1 MTSHSY
7 YKDRLGFDPNE
18 QQPGSNNSMKRSS
31 SRQTTHHHQS
41 YHHATTSSSQ
51 SPARISVSPGGN
63 NGTLEYQQVQ
73 REQRDRELYSN
84 NGSLHHHQQH
94 HNQQQQHHHQHH
106 HHRHSA
112 TGSASSPLYEN
123 SSSPAAPKKAKHS
136 STQAQPQGGY
146 EDALTQFKGS
156 MSIWDHF
163 IEDWDI
169 MHERDAI
176 QKKTFT
182 KWVNKHLKKHWKYA
196 KTYTMLHVCVTTNG
210 IPCCS
215 QSANRRVVDLFED
228 LRDGHN
234 LLSLL
239 EVLSG
244 EHLPREKG
252 KMRFHMLQNA
262 QMALDFLRYKKIKLV
277 NIRAE
282 DIVDG
287 NPKLTLGLIWTII
300 LHFQISDIVVGKED
314 NVSAREALLR
324 WARRSTAR
332 YPGVRVNDF
341 TSSWR
346 DGLAFSALV
355 HRNRPD
361 LLDWRKAR
369 NDRPRERLETAFHI
383 VEKEYGVTRLLD
395 PEDVD
400 TNEPDEKSLITYIS
414 SLYDVF
420 PEPPSIH
427 PLFDMESQRRVH
439 EYRDLAQQFIYWCRE
454 KTAYLQ
460 ERSFPPTLIEMKRLL
475 SDLQRFRSDEV
486 SARKREKSK
495 LIQIYKE
502 LERYF
507 ETVGEVDVEAEL
519 RPDAIEK
526 AWYRMNTAL
535 QDREVI
541 LQQEIERLERLQ
553 RLADK
558 VQREIKHVDQKLT
571 DLETRIGE
579 EGRRI
584 ERLHPVDAKSIVEAL
599 ETEIRHLEEPI
610 QDMNQDCHVLNE
622 GRYPHVS
629 ELHKKVNKLHQRWA
643 QLRTNFH
650 TNLVQKLSG
659 LKYPV
664 HETTVTRQTRMVVE
678 SRQIDTNPHFRDLQE
693 HIEWCQ
699 NKLKQLLAADYGS
712 DLPSV
717 KEELD
722 RQQHEHKIIDQFHT
736 KILNDER
743 QQTKFSGDELAL
755 YQQRLNQLQKVYAEL
770 LSTSTKRLSDLD
782 SLQHF
787 LGQASAEL
795 QWLNEKEQV
804 EITRDW
810 ADKQLDLPSVHR
822 YYERAFGNGD
832 ENLMSELEKREM
844 HFATILDRG
853 EALLNQ
859 QHPASKCIEAHLTAL
874 QQQWAWLLQL
884 TLCLEVHLKHATEYH
899 QFFGEIKDAEQWLA
913 KRDEI
918 LNSKF
923 SQSDFGLDQGETL
936 LRGMQD
942 LREELNAFGETVAT
956 LQRRAQTVVPL
967 NKRRQPVNRQGP
979 VQAICAYKQQG
990 QLQIEKG
997 ETVTLLDNSGRVKWR
1012 VRTAK
1017 GQEGPIPGACLLLPP
1032 PDQEAIDA
1040 AERLKRLFDRSVA
1053 LWQKKHLRLRQ
1064 NMIFATIRV
1073 VKGWDFDQFLA
1084 MGPEQ
1089 RTAIRRALNDDAD
1102 KLLSEGDPNDPQL
1115 RRLRREMDE
1124 VNRLFDEFEKRA
1136 RAEEESKQA
1145 SRIFT
1150 EECLAIKSKLEDM
1163 ARELDQIILAPLPRD
1178 LDSLEHVLEIHSDYE
1193 RRLHLLEPELKH
1205 LQETFRTIAL
1215 KTPVLKKS
1223 LDNLMELWK
1232 ELNTQ
1237 SGLHKDRLKLLEAS
1251 LAGLEDNE
1259 HVISELENELARH
1272 QDLPST
1278 AEGLQQVFKQ
1288 LNHMQD
1294 IITQQQPQMDKM
1306 NDAADQLGRMGVPTK
1321 VLGDLKRLH
1330 SNVERLNTRWSAVC
1344 NQLGE
1349 RMRSCETA
1357 IGLMKNLQSSVQVE
1371 ESWVDGTTERL
1382 SAMPTATSAYELDKL
1397 LGAAIER
1404 KPKIENVNVAGG
1416 RLIREAKIYDSKC
1429 LRFVDW
1435 LVEARPSFSPP
1446 RRDLRPADSDPG
1458 ATQYY
1463 SQRLDNLNTKYDRL
1477 LEQLS
1482 QRLKTAIEVNG
1493 SDGLQYAESLQKPLK
1508 TFRVDFSAGS
1518 VPTGDGY
1525 AARQEDLYTT
1535 TYSTTQISSTKTTKS
1550 STKSV
1555 YSSDGLDAASQ
1566 EVSTASLPQSQI
1578 QFNEIRTLKRSQQLG
1593 GHSVLDIAGIRDPRT
1608 GRVLTIGE
1616 AIQLRILDVRTG
1628 EMLVGDRRITLEQA
1642 ADQGLIDLQLAKQ
1655 LLEPGAG
1662 RDASG
1667 RELSLLEV
1675 IQREIS
1681 EAESG
1686 YETAEKRIKQAV
1698 FEKFNMCEENVN
1710 DLLKW
1715 VTTVEQKIS
1724 SVGGPREKIDE
1735 LRNQINALK
1744 QIKDEIESQQRPV
1757 ATCLE
1762 QIRQIV
1768 LTGGDVLSAPE
1779 VTTLENSG
1787 RELRSRVDRVND
1799 RTVRLLRRLEAGRD
1813 ELTKLRS
1820 ELDVFSDWLQ
1830 VARRTLEDKERSL
1843 SDLTRLPSQADSV
1856 REFVSDVIG
1865 HQADLRFITMAAQK
1879 FVDESKEFLAILND
1893 FRTSLPERL
1902 PHVEPLSS
1910 AESPI
1915 RQEVSLVSAQYKDLL
1930 NRVNALQDRV
1940 SGLGGR
1946 QREYQDALDK
1956 ANEWMRS
1963 VHPRVSRII
1972 SEPIA
1977 GDPKGVQDQMNEAK
1991 ALHNELLSSG
2001 RLVDNAQQALDN
2013 LLRSLGGQLSPMEVN
2028 QLELP
2033 IADLKNNYQQLLDN
2047 LGEHCKTLD
2056 KTLVQSQGVQDALDS
2071 LVGWVNQAEDKFKM
2085 NLRPASLIKERL
2097 QEQIREHKVLLADLQ
2112 SHQASIDSVQVSAKH
2127 LLASASNARIAK
2139 KVESNLNDVTVKFEK
2154 LYEKANKR
2162 GEFLDDVY
2170 NRLSRYLDEISTV
2183 EQRMAS
2189 LQEALDSRETSLL
2202 STEELARRMNELSR
2216 DKDQLTPQ
2224 FEDCVRSGKDLISLR
2239 DVTDTGVLR
2248 DRIKA
2253 LESQWRNI
2261 NISIDERAKLSKQ
2274 KAEQQLA
2281 YEGLKDQ
2288 VLSWLAST
2296 EARVNGLPP
2305 VAIDLD
2311 RIKQQHDELKPI
2323 CKDYRDYAPTID
2335 KINDIGAQY
2344 DALIRPESPAR
2355 KRSTYS
2361 PIKRASPLRR
2371 MSGDARSPSPTKG
2384 GILSPLST
2392 GSSGFGSRR
2401 SSQDGFQLSELSPV
2415 QQQLSEINNRYG
2427 LIGVRLND
2435 RQHELDNLSEE
2446 LRKQYENLKGLAQ
2459 FLERIQR
2466 QLPKESVSNKDEAER
2481 CIKQARKILE
2491 DMYEKQSLLDTTKA
2505 QVKDILRRKSDVPG
2519 AEQLRQENDS
2529 IQEKWK
2535 NLNDICKNRIAFS
2548 EKLRDFLDTH
2558 GNLKSWLDSKERMLT
2573 VLGPISSDPRMVQSQ
2588 VQQVQVLREEFRTQ
2602 QPQLKHFQELGHD
2615 VVDHLAGTPDAQAV
2629 EIKLKDILGKWDDL
2643 VGKLDDRAN
2652 SLGGAADSSKEFDA
2666 AVNRLREA
2674 LQNISDNLDTLPT
2687 DGDHQENLRKIEN
2700 LERQLE
2706 GQRPLLA
2713 DVEQSAATLCNIL
2726 GDPASRADVN
2736 SRVAAL
2742 EKQYLALQKKLDT
2755 KKAETEAS
2763 LRDGRHFAE
2772 NCSKT
2777 LGWLGGELSNL
2788 TDRLLVSA
2796 HKPTLQ
2802 HQIDTHEPIYREVMA
2817 REHEVIMLINKG
2829 KDLTDRQQDRGVK
2842 RDLDRIQQQWEK
2854 LRREAVD
2861 RHTRLQTC
2869 MEHCKKYSQTS
2880 ETFLAWLRT
2889 AEDKLADLT
2898 PGLLSKAKLETR
2910 LRDLQTFRSEV
2921 WKHSGEF
2928 ENTKGLG
2935 ETFLT
2940 SCDIDKEPIKAELQ
2954 DIRDRWE
2961 RLNND
2966 LIARAHEIE
2975 NCSRRLGDFNDELR
2989 NLDHSLGRCEDR
3001 LAAHDALGGAAKDP
3015 KLLERVKAIREEL
3028 TNLSK
3033 PLQSLKALAKDISAE
3048 ARAAGGDADHLT
3060 SEVDGLAD
3068 RMSEL
3073 QGRLDDRCG
3082 ELQSA
3087 ATAVSQFNEQMK
3099 SLGID
3104 LNDLE
3109 TEIEKLSPPGREIK
3123 IVQVQIDD
3131 VGKIQ
3136 NKLDRLV
3143 GRLED
3148 AERAADVLVDAGF
3161 AADTT
3166 QTREQISTLRKTLGR
3181 LDNRVRDHEDNLHST
3196 LKALREFYDNQSQT
3210 LDDIQDVSDEFKRMK
3225 PVGSELDQIRRQQE
3239 DFRNFRERKVEPL
3252 AINVDKVNVAGRDLV
3267 RSAGSGVSTT
3277 AIEKDLEKLNDRW
3290 NDLKERMNERD
3301 RRLDVA
3307 LLQSGK
3313 FQEAL
3318 AGLSKWL
3325 SDTEEM
3331 VANQKPPSSDY
3342 KVVKAQLQEQKFLK
3356 KMLLDRQNSMGSLA
3370 NLGKEVA
3377 NHCEPG
3383 ERASIEKQLNDLM
3396 KRFDALTDGAEQRE
3410 LDLEEAME
3418 VAKRFHD
3425 KISPLE
3431 LWLDNTERSVKAM
3444 ELIPTDEEKIQ
3455 QRIREHDRLHDEILG
3470 KKPDFSDLAD
3480 VAAQLMHLVSD
3491 EEAVNL
3497 GEKVR
3502 GVTERYTGLVDAS
3515 DNIGALLAESR
3526 QGLRHLV
3533 LSYQDLVAWMES
3545 MEAELKRFKSVPVY
3559 AEKLL
3564 EQMDHLLELNENIA
3578 GHASNVESTVES
3590 GAELMKHISNDEAI
3604 QLKDKLD
3611 SLQRRYGDLTNRG
3624 GDLLKSAQNA
3634 LPLVQQFH
3642 EAHNRLVEWMQSAE
3656 AALAP
3661 SEPRQADVLRLEG
3674 ELADMRPILD
3684 SINQVG
3690 PQLCQLSPGEGAA
3703 TIESIV
3709 TRDNRRF
3716 DSIVEQIQRKAERL
3730 HLSNQRAKEVTGDID
3745 ELLEW
3750 FREMDT
3756 TLREADLPA
3765 MEPKLVRAQLQEHR
3779 SINDDIS
3786 SQKGRVRDVTAAS
3799 KKVLRE
3805 SPQSENTATLRE
3817 KLDDLKEIVD
3827 TVAQLC
3833 SERLGILEQ
3842 ALPLSEHFADSHQGL
3857 TAWLDDMEQQ
3867 ISRLSMPALRPDQ
3880 ITLQQD
3886 KNERLLQSIAEH
3898 KPLLDKLNKTGE
3910 ALGALVADDDGA
3922 KINEILDTDNA
3933 RYAALRLELRERQ
3946 QALESALQESSQFSD
3961 KLEGM
3966 LRALANTV
3974 DQVNQLD
3981 PLSALPQKIR
3991 EQIEDND
3998 ALMDD
4003 LDKRQDAFSA
4013 VQRAAND
4020 VIAKAG
4026 NKADPAV
4033 RDIKAKLEKLNNLW
4047 NDVQNATKKRGS
4059 SLDDILSVAEP
4070 FWKQLNSVMKTLKD
4084 LEETLSCQ
4092 EPPAAQPQDIK
4103 KQQVALQEIRHE
4115 IDQTKP
4121 EVEQVRR
4128 HGSNLMNMCGEP
4140 DKPEVKKHIEDL
4152 DNAWD
4157 NITALY
4163 AKREENLIDAM
4174 EKAMEFHETLQNL
4187 LKFLTKAEDKFA
4199 HLGAVGSDIDAVKR
4213 QIEQLKSF
4221 KDEVD
4226 PHMVEVEALN
4236 RGLKRQAVELTE
4248 RTSPEQAAS
4257 IREPLSVVN
4266 RRWEALLRGMVERQ
4280 KQLEHALLHLGQF
4293 QHALNELL
4301 VWINKTDSTLDQ
4313 LKPIPGDPQLLEVE
4327 LAKLKVLANDIQA
4340 HQNSV
4345 DTLND
4350 AGRQLIETEKGS
4362 VEASTTQEKLRKLNN
4377 EWKQLLQ
4384 KASDRQHEL
4393 EEALREAH
4401 GYIAEVQDIL
4411 GWLGDVDAVIGAS
4424 KPVGGL
4430 PETATE
4436 QLERF
4441 MEVYNELDENRPKV
4455 ETIQAQGQEY
4465 IKRQNQMKVSSSN
4478 LQHTLRTLKQR
4489 WDAVVSRASD
4499 KKIKLEIALKEAT
4512 EFHDTL
4518 QAFVEWLTQAEKL
4531 LSNAEPVS
4539 RVLETIQ
4546 AQMEEHKVLQKDV
4559 STHREAML
4567 LLDKKGTHLKYFS
4580 QKQDVILI
4588 KNLLVSVQHRW
4599 ERVVSKAAERTRA
4612 LDHGYKEARE
4622 FNDAWSGM
4630 MQYLQET
4637 EQVLDQ
4643 IIEEATASKEPQKI
4657 KKYIGKLKETH
4668 RQLGA
4673 KQSVY
4678 DGTMRTGKNLLERA
4692 PKGDRPVLDKMLIEL
4707 KEQWTRVWS
4716 KSIDRQRKLEEALLL
4731 SGQFSD
4737 ALGELLEWLKKAKS
4751 RLNENGPVHGDLET
4765 VQGLCEHHKHIE
4777 QDLQKRAAQMQG
4789 VLKTGRDLER
4799 SGNNPEVGRQLDE
4812 MQSIWEEVK
4821 SAVAKRGE
4829 RLQVALVD
4837 AEKLNARV
4845 QALFDWLDHAEH
4857 KLRYA
4862 KNAPDDE
4869 KVSREM
4875 MDIHMDFMKDLR
4887 VRERE
4892 KTETFEYA
4900 EDIINKAY
4908 PDAIPIIKNW
4918 LSIIQQRWEEVRQ
4931 WAINRE
4937 SKLEQH
4943 LQSLKDLDDT
4953 IEELLAWLSGLEGTL
4968 LNLKHEQLPDE
4979 IPPVEKLIEDHKEFM
4994 ENTARRQNEV
5004 DRACKPRQLPPG
5016 ARKPSRSGK
5025 TPVRGSSHDLREQ
5038 SPDGTLRRQSFKGSR
5053 DQGLNARKGSRITPT
5068 RDTPDRDRLP
5078 HYGPR
5083 FSPST
5088 SGPELEFRSP
5098 RAKLLWTKWRDVWM
5112 LSWERQRL
5120 LNDHLLYLKDV
5131 ERARNFSWDDWRKR
5145 FLKYM
5150 NHKKSRLTD
5159 LFRKMDK
5166 DNNGMIP
5173 RDVFIDGILNTKF
5186 DTSGLEMKAVAD
5198 LFDRNGE
5205 GLIDWQEFI
5214 AALRPD
5220 WQERKPANDSDKIH
5234 DEVKR
5239 LVMLCTCRQK
5249 FRVFQVGEGKYRFG
5263 DSQKLR
5269 LVRILRS
5276 TVMVRVGGGWVAL
5289 DEFLQKNDPCRAKGR
5304 TNIELREQFILADGV
5319 SQSMAAF
5326 TPRRSTP
5333 NAAAT
5338 ASSSPHAHN
5347 GGSSN
5352 LPPYMS
5358 GQGPIIK
5365 VRERSVRSI
5374 PMSRPSRS
5382 SLSASTPDSLSD
5394 NEGSH
5399 GGPSGR
5405 YTPRKVTYTSTRTG
5419 LTPGG
5424 SRAGS
5429 KPNSRPLSR
5438 QGSKPPSRHG
5448 STLSLDSTD
5457 DHTPSRIPQR
5467 KPSTGSTASGT
5478 TPRPARLSVTTTTTP
5493 GSRLNGTSTI
5503 TRKTASG
5510 SASPAPT
5517 SNGGMSRSSSIPAL
5531 TGFGFKPISRPS
5543 RIPIKIPSFDSKS
5556 TSPSSTTNP
5565 TSLGR
5570 NISGSSTP
5578 SGMQTPRKSSAE
5590 PTFSSTMR
5598 RTSRGTTPTEK
5609 REPFRL

>member
-18 QQPGSNNSMKRSS
+18 QQNEHSHLHSSNSNSNSNSMKRSS

-63 NGTLEYQQVQ
+63 PGNNGTLEYHQVQ

-84 NGSLHHHQQH
+84 NHHHSHHHQQ
-94 HNQQQQHHHQHH
+94 QSH
-106 HHRHSA
+106 HHRHSSGN
-112 TGSASSPLYEN
+112 TSSPLYE
-123 SSSPAAPKKAKHS
+123 SSPAAPKKAKHS
-136 STQAQPQGGY
+136 STQPQPQGGY
-146 EDALTQFKGS
+146 EDALTQFK
-156 MSIWDHF
+156 D
-163 IEDWDI
+163 
-169 MHERDAI
+169 ERDAI

-182 KWVNKHLKKHWKYA
+182 KWVNKHLKK
-196 KTYTMLHVCVTTNG
+196 
-210 IPCCS
+210 
-215 QSANRRVVDLFED
+215 ANRRVVDLFED

-369 NDRPRERLETAFHI
+369 NDRPRDRLETAFHI

-475 SDLQRFRSDEV
+475 SDLQRFRSEEV

-571 DLETRIGE
+571 DLETRIVE

-722 RQQHEHKIIDQFHT
+722 RQQHEHKIIDQFHS

-804 EITRDW
+804 EISRDW

-822 YYERAFGNGD
+822 YY

-1012 VRTAK
+1012 VRTSK
-1017 GQEGPIPGACLLLPP
+1017 GQEGSIPGACLLLPP

-1150 EECLAIKSKLEDM
+1150 EECIAIKSKLEDM

-1178 LDSLEHVLEIHSDYE
+1178 LDSLEHVLEIHADYE

-1259 HVISELENELARH
+1259 HVISELENELAKH

-1288 LNHMQD
+1288 LTHMQD
-1294 IITQQQPQMDKM
+1294 VITQQQPQMDKM

-1344 NQLGE
+1344 NQLAE

-1416 RLIREAKIYDSKC
+1416 RLIREA
-1429 LRFVDW
+1429 
-1435 LVEARPSFSPP
+1435 
-1446 RRDLRPADSDPG
+1446 
-1458 ATQYY
+1458 
-1463 SQRLDNLNTKYDRL
+1463 
-1477 LEQLS
+1477 
-1482 QRLKTAIEVNG
+1482 
-1493 SDGLQYAESLQKPLK
+1493 
-1508 TFRVDFSAGS
+1508 
-1518 VPTGDGY
+1518 
-1525 AARQEDLYTT
+1525 
-1535 TYSTTQISSTKTTKS
+1535 
-1550 STKSV
+1550 
-1555 YSSDGLDAASQ
+1555 
-1566 EVSTASLPQSQI
+1566 
-1578 QFNEIRTLKRSQQLG
+1578 
-1593 GHSVLDIAGIRDPRT
+1593 
-1608 GRVLTIGE
+1608 
-1616 AIQLRILDVRTG
+1616 
-1628 EMLVGDRRITLEQA
+1628 
-1642 ADQGLIDLQLAKQ
+1642 
-1655 LLEPGAG
+1655 
-1662 RDASG
+1662 
-1667 RELSLLEV
+1667 
-1675 IQREIS
+1675 
-1681 EAESG
+1681 
-1686 YETAEKRIKQAV
+1686 KQAV

-1956 ANEWMRS
+1956 ANEWLRS
-1963 VHPRVSRII
+1963 IAPRVSRII
-1972 SEPIA
+1972 AEPIA

-2013 LLRSLGGQLSPMEVN
+2013 LLRSLGGQLSPMEIN

-2047 LGEHCKTLD
+2047 LGEHCKNLD

-2071 LVGWVNQAEDKFKM
+2071 LVGWVNQAEDKFKL

-2112 SHQASIDSVQVSAKH
+2112 SHQASIDSVQISAKH

-2139 KVESNLNDVTVKFEK
+2139 KVESNLNDVTGKFEK

-2170 NRLSRYLDEISTV
+2170 NRLGRYLDDISNV

-2202 STEELARRMNELSR
+2202 STEELARRMNDLSR
-2216 DKDQLTPQ
+2216 EKDHLAPQ
-2224 FEDCVRSGKDLISLR
+2224 FEDCVRNGKDLIGLR

-2446 LRKQYENLKGLAQ
+2446 LRKQYDNLKGLAQ

-2466 QLPKESVSNKDEAER
+2466 QVPKESVSNKDEAER

-2505 QVKDILRRKSDVPG
+2505 QIKDILRRKSDVPG
-2519 AEQLRQENDS
+2519 AEQLRLENEN

-2629 EIKLKDILGKWDDL
+2629 EVKLKDILGKWEDL

-2674 LQNISDNLDTLPT
+2674 LQNISDNLDALPT

-2829 KDLTDRQQDRGVK
+2829 KDLSDRQQDRGVK

-2880 ETFLAWLRT
+2880 EQFLAWLRT
-2889 AEDKLADLT
+2889 AEDKLSDLT
-2898 PGLLSKAKLETR
+2898 PGVLSKAKLETR

-3109 TEIEKLSPPGREIK
+3109 TEIEKLSPPAREIK
-3123 IVQVQIDD
+3123 IVQQQLDD

-3136 NKLDRLV
+3136 HKLDRLV

-3181 LDNRVRDHEDNLHST
+3181 LDNRVRDHEDNLQAT
-3196 LKALREFYDNQSQT
+3196 LKALREFYDNQSTT
-3210 LDDIQDVSDEFKRMK
+3210 LDDIQDVSEEFKRMK

-3252 AINVDKVNVAGRDLV
+3252 AVNVDKVNVAGRDLV

-3377 NHCEPG
+3377 NHCEPA

-3431 LWLDNTERSVKAM
+3431 LWLDNTERAVKSM

-3470 KKPDFSDLAD
+3470 KKPDFTDLAD

-3515 DNIGALLAESR
+3515 DNIGALLSESR

-3661 SEPRQADVLRLEG
+3661 SEPRQSDVLRLEG

-3684 SINQVG
+3684 TINLIG

-3756 TLREADLPA
+3756 TLREADPPA

-3910 ALGALVADDDGA
+3910 ALGALVADEDSA

-4026 NKADPAV
+4026 NKSDPAV

-4236 RGLKRQAVELTE
+4236 RQAVELTE

-4301 VWINKTDSTLDQ
+4301 VWINKTDGTLDQ

-4362 VEASTTQEKLRKLNN
+4362 LEASTTQEKLRKLNN

-4441 MEVYNELDENRPKV
+4441 MEVYNELEENRPKV

-4678 DGTMRTGKNLLERA
+4678 DGTMRTGKNLMERA
-4692 PKGDRPVLDKMLIEL
+4692 PKGDRPVLDKMLLEL

-4716 KSIDRQRKLEEALLL
+4716 KSIERQRKLEEALLL

-4737 ALGELLEWLKKAKS
+4737 ALGELLDWLKKAKS

-4821 SAVAKRGE
+4821 NAVAKRGD

-4875 MDIHMDFMKDLR
+4875 MDIHMEFMKDLR

-4900 EDIINKAY
+4900 EDIIGKAY

-4968 LNLKHEQLPDE
+4968 LNLKHERLPDE

-5025 TPVRGSSHDLREQ
+5025 TPVRGSSHDLRET

-5053 DQGLNARKGSRITPT
+5053 DQGLNARKGSRVTPT

-5088 SGPELEFRSP
+5088 AGPELEFRSP

-5120 LNDHLLYLKDV
+5120 LYDHLLYLKDV

-5220 WQERKPANDSDKIH
+5220 WQERKPATDSDKIH

-5338 ASSSPHAHN
+5338 ASSSPNAQN

-5438 QGSKPPSRHG
+5438 QGSKPPSRQG

-5467 KPSTGSTASGT
+5467 KPSTASTTSGT
-5478 TPRPARLSVTTTTTP
+5478 TPRPARLSVTSTTP

-5517 SNGGMSRSSSIPAL
+5517 S
-5531 TGFGFKPISRPS
+5531 RPS

-5556 TSPSSTTNP
+5556 TSPTSSTTNP

>member
-18 QQPGSNNSMKRSS
+18 QQPGSSSSMKRSS

-41 YHHATTSSSQ
+41 YHHATTSSGQ
-51 SPARISVSPGGN
+51 SPARVSVSPGGAGVGPSGK
-63 NGTLEYQQVQ
+63 NGSLEYQQVQ
-73 REQRDRELYSN
+73 REQRDRDVYSN
-84 NGSLHHHQQH
+84 NTSHQHHQQ
-94 HNQQQQHHHQHH
+94 H

-112 TGSASSPLYEN
+112 GSGSSPLYET
-123 SSSPAAPKKAKHS
+123 SSPAAPKKAKQS

-146 EDALTQFKGS
+146 EDALTQFK
-156 MSIWDHF
+156 D
-163 IEDWDI
+163 
-169 MHERDAI
+169 ERDAI

-182 KWVNKHLKKHWKYA
+182 KWVNKHLKK
-196 KTYTMLHVCVTTNG
+196 
-210 IPCCS
+210 
-215 QSANRRVVDLFED
+215 ANRRVVDLFED

-475 SDLQRFRSDEV
+475 SDLQRFRTEEV

-571 DLETRIGE
+571 DLETRISE

-584 ERLHPVDAKSIVEAL
+584 DRLHPVDAKSIVEAL

-822 YYERAFGNGD
+822 YY

-1150 EECLAIKSKLEDM
+1150 EECIAIKGKLEDM

-1178 LDSLEHVLEIHSDYE
+1178 LDSLEHVLEIHADYE
-1193 RRLHLLEPELKH
+1193 RRLQLLEPELKH

-1223 LDNLMELWK
+1223 LDNLLELWK

-1278 AEGLQQVFKQ
+1278 ADGLQQVFKK

-1357 IGLMKNLQSSVQVE
+1357 IGLLKNLQSSVQVE

-1382 SAMPTATSAYELDKL
+1382 SAMPTATSAYELD
-1397 LGAAIER
+1397 
-1404 KPKIENVNVAGG
+1404 
-1416 RLIREAKIYDSKC
+1416 
-1429 LRFVDW
+1429 
-1435 LVEARPSFSPP
+1435 
-1446 RRDLRPADSDPG
+1446 
-1458 ATQYY
+1458 
-1463 SQRLDNLNTKYDRL
+1463 
-1477 LEQLS
+1477 
-1482 QRLKTAIEVNG
+1482 
-1493 SDGLQYAESLQKPLK
+1493 
-1508 TFRVDFSAGS
+1508 
-1518 VPTGDGY
+1518 
-1525 AARQEDLYTT
+1525 
-1535 TYSTTQISSTKTTKS
+1535 
-1550 STKSV
+1550 
-1555 YSSDGLDAASQ
+1555 
-1566 EVSTASLPQSQI
+1566 
-1578 QFNEIRTLKRSQQLG
+1578 
-1593 GHSVLDIAGIRDPRT
+1593 
-1608 GRVLTIGE
+1608 
-1616 AIQLRILDVRTG
+1616 
-1628 EMLVGDRRITLEQA
+1628 
-1642 ADQGLIDLQLAKQ
+1642 
-1655 LLEPGAG
+1655 
-1662 RDASG
+1662 
-1667 RELSLLEV
+1667 
-1675 IQREIS
+1675 
-1681 EAESG
+1681 
-1686 YETAEKRIKQAV
+1686 QAV

-1830 VARRTLEDKERSL
+1830 VARRALEDKERSL
-1843 SDLTRLPSQADSV
+1843 TDLTRLPSQADAV

-1879 FVDESKEFLAILND
+1879 FVDEGKEFLAILND

-1956 ANEWMRS
+1956 ANEWLRI

-1977 GDPKGVQDQMNEAK
+1977 GEPKGVQDQMNEAK
-1991 ALHNELLSSG
+1991 ALHNELLSNG

-2071 LVGWVNQAEDKFKM
+2071 LVGWVNQAEDKYKL

-2112 SHQASIDSVQVSAKH
+2112 SHQASIDSVQISAKH
-2127 LLASASNARIAK
+2127 LLGSASNARIAK

-2170 NRLSRYLDEISTV
+2170 NRLSKYLDEISNV

-2189 LQEALDSRETSLL
+2189 LQGALDSRETSLL
-2202 STEELARRMNELSR
+2202 STEELARRMNDLSR
-2216 DKDQLTPQ
+2216 DKDQLAPQ
-2224 FEDCVRSGKDLISLR
+2224 FEDCVRNGKDLISLR
-2239 DVTDTGVLR
+2239 DVTDTGILR
-2248 DRIKA
+2248 DRVKA

-2281 YEGLKDQ
+2281 YESLKDQ

-2335 KINDIGAQY
+2335 KINDIGSQY

-2371 MSGDARSPSPTKG
+2371 MSGDARSPSPNKG

-2401 SSQDGFQLSELSPV
+2401 SSQDGFQLSELTPV

-2435 RQHELDNLSEE
+2435 RQHELDNLNDE

-2629 EIKLKDILGKWDDL
+2629 ELKLKDILTKWEDL

-2674 LQNISDNLDTLPT
+2674 LQNISDNLDALPT

-2742 EKQYLALQKKLDT
+2742 EKQYLTLQKKLDT

-2829 KDLTDRQQDRGVK
+2829 KDLSDKQQDRGVK

-2889 AEDKLADLT
+2889 AEDKLTDLT
-2898 PGLLSKAKLETR
+2898 PGVLSKAKLETR

-2966 LIARAHEIE
+2966 LIARAHDIE

-3068 RMSEL
+3068 RISEL

-3099 SLGID
+3099 SLSID

-3109 TEIEKLSPPGREIK
+3109 TEIEKLSPPAREIK
-3123 IVQVQIDD
+3123 IVNAQIDD

-3136 NKLDRLV
+3136 SKLDHLL

-3148 AERAADVLVDAGF
+3148 AERAANVLVDAGF

-3181 LDNRVRDHEDNLHST
+3181 LENRVRDHEDNLQAT
-3196 LKALREFYDNQSQT
+3196 LKALREFYDIQSQT
-3210 LDDIQDVSDEFKRMK
+3210 LDDIKDVSDEFKRMK

-3252 AINVDKVNVAGRDLV
+3252 AINVDKVNVTGRDLV

-3277 AIEKDLEKLNDRW
+3277 TVEKDLEKLNDRW

-3370 NLGKEVA
+3370 NLGKEVG
-3377 NHCEPG
+3377 NHCEPA

-3431 LWLDNTERSVKAM
+3431 LWLDSTERSVKAL

-3455 QRIREHDRLHDEILG
+3455 QRIREHDRLHNEILG
-3470 KKPDFSDLAD
+3470 KKPDFTDLAD

-3590 GAELMKHISNDEAI
+3590 GAELMRHISNDEAI

-3674 ELADMRPILD
+3674 ELAEMRPILD

-3703 TIESIV
+3703 TIEGIV

-3910 ALGALVADDDGA
+3910 ALGALVADDDSA

-4026 NKADPAV
+4026 NKSDPAV

-4236 RGLKRQAVELTE
+4236 RQAVELTE

-4266 RRWEALLRGMVERQ
+4266 RRWEGLLRGMVERQ

-4465 IKRQNQMKVSSSN
+4465 IKRQNHMKVSSSN

-4489 WDAVVSRASD
+4489 WDAVISRASD

-4546 AQMEEHKVLQKDV
+4546 VQMEEHKVLQKDV

-4678 DGTMRTGKNLLERA
+4678 DSTMRTGKNLLERA
-4692 PKGDRPVLDKMLIEL
+4692 PKGDRPVLDKMLLEL

-4845 QALFDWLDHAEH
+4845 QTLFDWLDHAEH

-4869 KVSREM
+4869 KVSRDM
-4875 MDIHMDFMKDLR
+4875 MDIHMEFMKDLR
-4887 VRERE
+4887 LRERE

-4931 WAINRE
+4931 WALNRE

-5025 TPVRGSSHDLREQ
+5025 TPV
-5038 SPDGTLRRQSFKGSR
+5038 FKGSR

-5083 FSPST
+5083 FSPSS

-5173 RDVFIDGILNTKF
+5173 RDVFIDGIINTKF

-5338 ASSSPHAHN
+5338 ASSSPNAQN

-5467 KPSTGSTASGT
+5467 KPSTASTASGT
-5478 TPRPARLSVTTTTTP
+5478 TPRPARLSVTTPTTQ

-5531 TGFGFKPISRPS
+5531 TGFGFKPIR
-5543 RIPIKIPSFDSKS
+5543 
-5556 TSPSSTTNP
+5556 
-5565 TSLGR
+5565 R

>member
-1 MTSHSY
+1 MHS
-7 YKDRLGFDPNE
+7 
-18 QQPGSNNSMKRSS
+18 S
-31 SRQTTHHHQS
+31 
-41 YHHATTSSSQ
+41 SSSQ
-51 SPARISVSPGGN
+51 STLKRTQQLVRQTNGGPPHVSSGSEVVHTSRGPAITTNIDDSNLRYRHETKRERTVEAVITDYPGVAPFGTVPHERSNIERIVTFQDAVDGGRSSMRRISDSSRALVPSSGAPTGS
-63 NGTLEYQQVQ
+63 YQQVTRNKRISTEVLGSSVESTKTSQ
-73 REQRDRELYSN
+73 RAP
-84 NGSLHHHQQH
+84 NGHRRVTTHIVRKVTTLSRAEE
-94 HNQQQQHHHQHH
+94 NQQPAEDLLPPAKMI
-106 HHRHSA
+106 R
-112 TGSASSPLYEN
+112 SSELEYRRAIPPAIE
-123 SSSPAAPKKAKHS
+123 SSSM
-136 STQAQPQGGY
+136 Q
-146 EDALTQFKGS
+146 
-156 MSIWDHF
+156 
-163 IEDWDI
+163 
-169 MHERDAI
+169 
-176 QKKTFT
+176 
-182 KWVNKHLKKHWKYA
+182 
-196 KTYTMLHVCVTTNG
+196 
-210 IPCCS
+210 
-215 QSANRRVVDLFED
+215 RRE
-228 LRDGHN
+228 
-234 LLSLL
+234 
-239 EVLSG
+239 
-244 EHLPREKG
+244 
-252 KMRFHMLQNA
+252 
-262 QMALDFLRYKKIKLV
+262 
-277 NIRAE
+277 
-282 DIVDG
+282 
-287 NPKLTLGLIWTII
+287 
-300 LHFQISDIVVGKED
+300 ISDIVVGKED

-475 SDLQRFRSDEV
+475 SDLQRFRSEEV
-486 SARKREKSK
+486 TARKRDKSK

-507 ETVGEVDVEAEL
+507 ETVGEVDVEADL

-526 AWYRMNTAL
+526 AWYRMTTAL

-558 VQREIKHVDQKLT
+558 VQREIKHVDHKLT
-571 DLETRIGE
+571 ELETRISE
-579 EGRRI
+579 ESRRI

-599 ETEIRHLEEPI
+599 ETDIRHLEEPL

-659 LKYPV
+659 LKFPV

-722 RQQHEHKIIDQFHT
+722 RQQHEHKIIDQFHS

-743 QQTKFSGDELAL
+743 QQTKFSGDELNL

-822 YYERAFGNGD
+822 YYE
-832 ENLMSELEKREM
+832 NLMSELEKREM

-899 QFFGEIKDAEQWLA
+899 QYFAEIKDAEQWLS

-918 LNSKF
+918 LNSKY
-923 SQSDFGLDQGETL
+923 SQSDFGLDQGEAL

-956 LQRRAQTVVPL
+956 LQRRAQTIVPL

-1017 GQEGPIPGACLLLPP
+1017 GQEGSIPGACLLLPP

-1150 EECLAIKSKLEDM
+1150 EECIAIKSKLEDM

-1178 LDSLEHVLEIHSDYE
+1178 LDSLEHVLAIHGDYE

-1223 LDNLMELWK
+1223 LDNLNELWK

-1237 SGLHKDRLKLLEAS
+1237 SNLHKDRLKLLEAS

-1259 HVISELENELARH
+1259 HVISELENELAKH

-1278 AEGLQQVFKQ
+1278 AEGLQHVFKQ
-1288 LNHMQD
+1288 LTHMQD

-1382 SAMPTATSAYELDKL
+1382 SAMPTATSAYELD
-1397 LGAAIER
+1397 
-1404 KPKIENVNVAGG
+1404 
-1416 RLIREAKIYDSKC
+1416 
-1429 LRFVDW
+1429 
-1435 LVEARPSFSPP
+1435 
-1446 RRDLRPADSDPG
+1446 
-1458 ATQYY
+1458 
-1463 SQRLDNLNTKYDRL
+1463 
-1477 LEQLS
+1477 
-1482 QRLKTAIEVNG
+1482 
-1493 SDGLQYAESLQKPLK
+1493 
-1508 TFRVDFSAGS
+1508 
-1518 VPTGDGY
+1518 
-1525 AARQEDLYTT
+1525 
-1535 TYSTTQISSTKTTKS
+1535 
-1550 STKSV
+1550 
-1555 YSSDGLDAASQ
+1555 
-1566 EVSTASLPQSQI
+1566 
-1578 QFNEIRTLKRSQQLG
+1578 
-1593 GHSVLDIAGIRDPRT
+1593 
-1608 GRVLTIGE
+1608 
-1616 AIQLRILDVRTG
+1616 
-1628 EMLVGDRRITLEQA
+1628 
-1642 ADQGLIDLQLAKQ
+1642 
-1655 LLEPGAG
+1655 
-1662 RDASG
+1662 
-1667 RELSLLEV
+1667 
-1675 IQREIS
+1675 
-1681 EAESG
+1681 
-1686 YETAEKRIKQAV
+1686 QAV

-1715 VTTVEQKIS
+1715 VTSVEQKIS

-1799 RTVRLLRRLEAGRD
+1799 RTLRLLRRLEAGRD

-1820 ELDVFSDWLQ
+1820 ELDIFSDWLQ
-1830 VARRTLEDKERSL
+1830 LARRTLEDKERSL
-1843 SDLTRLPSQADSV
+1843 SDLTRLASQADTI

-1879 FVDESKEFLAILND
+1879 FVDESKEFLAVLND

-1956 ANEWMRS
+1956 ANEWLRS
-1963 VHPRVSRII
+1963 VQPRVSRVI
-1972 SEPIA
+1972 SEPVA

-2013 LLRSLGGQLSPMEVN
+2013 LLRSLGGQLSPMEIN

-2033 IADLKNNYQQLLDN
+2033 IADLKNNYQQLLDT
-2047 LGEHCKTLD
+2047 LGNHCKTLD

-2071 LVGWVNQAEDKFKM
+2071 LVGWVNQAEDKFKL

-2112 SHQASIDSVQVSAKH
+2112 SHQASIDSVQISAKH

-2139 KVESNLNDVTVKFEK
+2139 KVESNLNDVTGKFEK
-2154 LYEKANKR
+2154 LYDKANKR

-2170 NRLSRYLDEISTV
+2170 SRLSKYLDDISTV
-2183 EQRMAS
+2183 EQRMGS

-2202 STEELARRMNELSR
+2202 ATEEVARRMLDLARE
-2216 DKDQLTPQ
+2216 KDQLAPQ
-2224 FEDCVRSGKDLISLR
+2224 FEDCVRNGKELIGLR
-2239 DVTDTGVLR
+2239 DVTDTGALR

-2253 LESQWRNI
+2253 LESQWRNV

-2274 KAEQQLA
+2274 KAERRQA
-2281 YEGLKDQ
+2281 YESLKDE
-2288 VLSWLAST
+2288 VLSWLTST
-2296 EARVNGLPP
+2296 EGRVNALAP

-2311 RIKQQHDELKPI
+2311 KIRQQNDELKPI

-2335 KINDIGAQY
+2335 KINDIGSQY
-2344 DALIRPESPAR
+2344 DALVRPESPSR

-2361 PIKRASPLRR
+2361 PIKRTSPLRR

-2466 QLPKESVSNKDEAER
+2466 QVPKESVSNKDEADR

-2505 QVKDILRRKSDVPG
+2505 QIKDILRRKSDVPG
-2519 AEQLRQENDS
+2519 AEQLRVENDN

-2602 QPQLKHFQELGHD
+2602 QPQLKHLQELGHD

-2629 EIKLKDILGKWDDL
+2629 EIKLKDVITKWDDL
-2643 VGKLDDRAN
+2643 MGKLDDRAN

-2674 LQNISDNLDTLPT
+2674 LQGISDNLDALPT
-2687 DGDHQENLRKIEN
+2687 EGDHQENLRKIEN

-2777 LGWLGGELSNL
+2777 LGWLSGELSNL

-2829 KDLTDRQQDRGVK
+2829 KDLSDRQQDRSVK

-2898 PGLLSKAKLETR
+2898 PGVLSKSKLETR

-2935 ETFLT
+2935 ETFLS

-3033 PLQSLKALAKDISAE
+3033 PLQSLKAMAKDISAE

-3068 RMSEL
+3068 RISEL

-3109 TEIEKLSPPGREIK
+3109 AEVEKLSPPAREIK
-3123 IVQVQIDD
+3123 IVQQQIDD
-3131 VGKIQ
+3131 VGKLQ

-3161 AADTT
+3161 SADTT

-3181 LDNRVRDHEDNLHST
+3181 LDNRVRDHEDNLQRT
-3196 LKALREFYDNQSQT
+3196 LKALQDFYDMQSQA
-3210 LDDIQDVSDEFKRMK
+3210 LDDIQDVSEEFKRMK

-3252 AINVDKVNVAGRDLV
+3252 AQNVDKVNMAGRDLV

-3277 AIEKDLEKLNDRW
+3277 TVEKDLEKLNDRW

-3313 FQEAL
+3313 FKEAL

-3331 VANQKPPSSDY
+3331 VANQKPPSCDY

-3377 NHCEPG
+3377 NHCEPA

-3410 LDLEEAME
+3410 QDLEEAME

-3431 LWLDNTERSVKAM
+3431 LWLDNTERAVKAM

-3455 QRIREHDRLHDEILG
+3455 QRIREHDRLHDEILS
-3470 KKPDFSDLAD
+3470 KKPDFTDLAD

-3515 DNIGALLAESR
+3515 ENIGALLAESR

-3545 MEAELKRFKSVPVY
+3545 MENELKRFKSVPVY

-3564 EQMDHLLELNENIA
+3564 EQMDHLIELNENIA
-3578 GHASNVESTVES
+3578 GHANNVESTVES

-3624 GDLLKSAQNA
+3624 GDLLKNAQNA

-3642 EAHNRLVEWMQSAE
+3642 DAHNRLVEWMQSAE

-3661 SEPRQADVLRLEG
+3661 SEPRQADVLRLET
-3674 ELADMRPILD
+3674 ELSDMRPMLD
-3684 SINQVG
+3684 TINLVG

-3716 DSIVEQIQRKAERL
+3716 DAIVEQIQRKAERL

-3750 FREMDT
+3750 FRDMDT

-3842 ALPLSEHFADSHQGL
+3842 ALPLSEHFADSHSGL
-3857 TAWLDDMEQQ
+3857 TTWLDDMEQQ

-3886 KNERLLQSIAEH
+3886 KNERLLHSIAEH

-3910 ALGALVADDDGA
+3910 ALGALVAEEDSA

-4047 NDVQNATKKRGS
+4047 NDVQKATKKRGS

-4213 QIEQLKSF
+4213 QIEQLKAF

-4236 RGLKRQAVELTE
+4236 RQAVELTE

-4257 IREPLSVVN
+4257 IREPLTVVN

-4301 VWINKTDSTLDQ
+4301 VWINKTDNTLDQ

-4393 EEALREAH
+4393 EESLREAQ

-4441 MEVYNELDENRPKV
+4441 MEVYNELEENRPKV

-4512 EFHDTL
+4512 EFHETL
-4518 QAFVEWLTQAEKL
+4518 QAFVEWLTQAEKQL
-4531 LSNAEPVS
+4531 TNAEPVS

-4622 FNDAWSGM
+4622 FNDAWNGM

-4678 DGTMRTGKNLLERA
+4678 DGTMRTGKNLMERA
-4692 PKGDRPVLDKMLIEL
+4692 PKGDRPVLDKMLLEL
-4707 KEQWTRVWS
+4707 KEQWTRVWT
-4716 KSIDRQRKLEEALLL
+4716 KSIERQRKLEEALLL

-4737 ALGELLEWLKKAKS
+4737 ALGELLDWLKKAKS
-4751 RLNENGPVHGDLET
+4751 RVNENGPVHGDLET

-4777 QDLQKRAAQMQG
+4777 QDLQKRAGQMQG

-4799 SGNNPEVGRQLDE
+4799 SGNNPEVGGKLDE
-4812 MQSIWEEVK
+4812 LQSIWEEVQN
-4821 SAVAKRGE
+4821 AVGKRGE

-4837 AEKLNARV
+4837 AEKLNASV

-4875 MDIHMDFMKDLR
+4875 MEIHTEFMRDLR

-4900 EDIINKAY
+4900 EVIIGKAY

-4943 LQSLKDLDDT
+4943 LQSLKDLDDN

-5025 TPVRGSSHDLREQ
+5025 TPV
-5038 SPDGTLRRQSFKGSR
+5038 FKGSR
-5053 DQGLNARKGSRITPT
+5053 DQGLNARKGSRVTPT

-5083 FSPST
+5083 FSPS
-5088 SGPELEFRSP
+5088 SNGGELEFRSP
-5098 RAKLLWTKWRDVWM
+5098 RAKLLWNKWRDVWM

-5120 LNDHLLYLKDV
+5120 LHEHLMYLKDV

-5220 WQERKPANDSDKIH
+5220 WQERKPATDSDKIH

-5289 DEFLQKNDPCRAKGR
+5289 DEFLQKNDPCRADEHLA
-5304 TNIELREQFILADGV
+5304 ELMPIFEKIRAQDQV
-5319 SQSMAAF
+5319 PCAF
-5326 TPRRSTP
+5326 PIHMGAGGTVFVRCNTSRSVP
-5333 NAAAT
+5333 L
-5338 ASSSPHAHN
+5338 SPHVLHCH
-5347 GGSSN
+5347 
-5352 LPPYMS
+5352 PTTHW
-5358 GQGPIIK
+5358 

-5467 KPSTGSTASGT
+5467 KASAASTTSGTCTGT
-5478 TPRPARLSVTTTTTP
+5478 TPRPARLSVASASTP

-5531 TGFGFKPISRPS
+5531 TGFGFKP
-5543 RIPIKIPSFDSKS
+5543 
-5556 TSPSSTTNP
+5556 P
-5565 TSLGR
+5565 TRR

>member
-1 MTSHSY
+1 MH
-7 YKDRLGFDPNE
+7 
-18 QQPGSNNSMKRSS
+18 
-31 SRQTTHHHQS
+31 
-41 YHHATTSSSQ
+41 SSSQ
-51 SPARISVSPGGN
+51 STLKRTQQLVRQTNGGRGDILSSGSEVVHSSRGPPITTNIDDSSLRYRHETKRERTVEAVITDYPGTSPLGSVGLPHERTNFERTVTFQDAAGNGRRISESRALVPSGGN
-63 NGTLEYQQVQ
+63 TAQAASSSSSSSYQQVTRNKRISTEVLGSSVESTKTSQ
-73 REQRDRELYSN
+73 RAPNGHRRVTTHIVRKVTTLSRAEENAQPAEDLLPPAKMIRSSELEYRRA
-84 NGSLHHHQQH
+84 LP
-94 HNQQQQHHHQHH
+94 
-106 HHRHSA
+106 A
-112 TGSASSPLYEN
+112 PLAIE
-123 SSSPAAPKKAKHS
+123 SS
-136 STQAQPQGGY
+136 STQ
-146 EDALTQFKGS
+146 
-156 MSIWDHF
+156 
-163 IEDWDI
+163 
-169 MHERDAI
+169 
-176 QKKTFT
+176 
-182 KWVNKHLKKHWKYA
+182 
-196 KTYTMLHVCVTTNG
+196 
-210 IPCCS
+210 
-215 QSANRRVVDLFED
+215 RRE
-228 LRDGHN
+228 
-234 LLSLL
+234 
-239 EVLSG
+239 
-244 EHLPREKG
+244 
-252 KMRFHMLQNA
+252 
-262 QMALDFLRYKKIKLV
+262 
-277 NIRAE
+277 
-282 DIVDG
+282 
-287 NPKLTLGLIWTII
+287 
-300 LHFQISDIVVGKED
+300 ISDIVVGKED

-369 NDRPRERLETAFHI
+369 NDRPRDRLETAFHI

-475 SDLQRFRSDEV
+475 SDLQRFRSEEV

-571 DLETRIGE
+571 DLETRIVE

-584 ERLHPVDAKSIVEAL
+584 ERLHPVDAKSIVESL

-722 RQQHEHKIIDQFHT
+722 RQQHEHKIIDQFHS

-743 QQTKFSGDELAL
+743 QQTKFTGDELNL

-822 YYERAFGNGD
+822 YYE
-832 ENLMSELEKREM
+832 NLMSELEKREM

-859 QHPASKCIEAHLTAL
+859 QHPASKCVEAHLTAL

-942 LREELNAFGETVAT
+942 LREELNGFGETVAT
-956 LQRRAQTVVPL
+956 LQRRAQTIVPL

-1017 GQEGPIPGACLLLPP
+1017 GQEGSIPGACLLLPP

-1150 EECLAIKSKLEDM
+1150 EECIAIKGKLEDM

-1178 LDSLEHVLEIHSDYE
+1178 LDSLEHVLEIHGDYE

-1223 LDNLMELWK
+1223 LDNLNELWK

-1259 HVISELENELARH
+1259 HVISELENELAKH
-1272 QDLPST
+1272 HDLPST

-1288 LNHMQD
+1288 LTHMQD

-1330 SNVERLNTRWSAVC
+1330 SNVERLNTRWSSVC

-1382 SAMPTATSAYELDKL
+1382 SAMPTATSAYELD
-1397 LGAAIER
+1397 
-1404 KPKIENVNVAGG
+1404 
-1416 RLIREAKIYDSKC
+1416 
-1429 LRFVDW
+1429 
-1435 LVEARPSFSPP
+1435 
-1446 RRDLRPADSDPG
+1446 
-1458 ATQYY
+1458 
-1463 SQRLDNLNTKYDRL
+1463 
-1477 LEQLS
+1477 
-1482 QRLKTAIEVNG
+1482 
-1493 SDGLQYAESLQKPLK
+1493 
-1508 TFRVDFSAGS
+1508 
-1518 VPTGDGY
+1518 
-1525 AARQEDLYTT
+1525 
-1535 TYSTTQISSTKTTKS
+1535 
-1550 STKSV
+1550 
-1555 YSSDGLDAASQ
+1555 
-1566 EVSTASLPQSQI
+1566 
-1578 QFNEIRTLKRSQQLG
+1578 
-1593 GHSVLDIAGIRDPRT
+1593 
-1608 GRVLTIGE
+1608 
-1616 AIQLRILDVRTG
+1616 
-1628 EMLVGDRRITLEQA
+1628 
-1642 ADQGLIDLQLAKQ
+1642 
-1655 LLEPGAG
+1655 
-1662 RDASG
+1662 
-1667 RELSLLEV
+1667 
-1675 IQREIS
+1675 
-1681 EAESG
+1681 
-1686 YETAEKRIKQAV
+1686 QAV

-1830 VARRTLEDKERSL
+1830 MARRTLEDKERSL
-1843 SDLTRLPSQADSV
+1843 SDLTRLGSQADSI

-1879 FVDESKEFLAILND
+1879 FVDESKEFLGILND

-1902 PHVEPLSS
+1902 PHVEPLAS

-1956 ANEWMRS
+1956 ASEWLRS
-1963 VHPRVSRII
+1963 VHPRVSRLI

-1977 GDPKGVQDQMNEAK
+1977 GDPKAVQDQMNEAK

-2013 LLRSLGGQLSPMEVN
+2013 LLRSLGGQLSPMEIN

-2033 IADLKNNYQQLLDN
+2033 IADIKQSYQQLLDN
-2047 LGEHCKTLD
+2047 LGEHCKNLD

-2071 LVGWVNQAEDKFKM
+2071 LGGWVGQAEDKYKL

-2112 SHQASIDSVQVSAKH
+2112 SHQASIDSVQISAKH

-2139 KVESNLNDVTVKFEK
+2139 KVEANLNDVTGKFEK
-2154 LYEKANKR
+2154 LYEKVNKR

-2170 NRLSRYLDEISTV
+2170 GRLSRYLDEISTV
-2183 EQRMAS
+2183 EQRMGS

-2202 STEELARRMNELSR
+2202 STEELARRMHELSR
-2216 DKDQLTPQ
+2216 DKDQLAPQ
-2224 FEDCVRSGKDLISLR
+2224 FEDCVRQGKDLIGLR
-2239 DVTDTGVLR
+2239 DVTDTGALR

-2288 VLSWLAST
+2288 VLAWLAST

-2311 RIKQQHDELKPI
+2311 RIRQQHDELKPI

-2335 KINDIGAQY
+2335 KINDVGAQY

-2361 PIKRASPLRR
+2361 PIKRTSPLRR
-2371 MSGDARSPSPTKG
+2371 MSGADQNARSPSPTKG

-2466 QLPKESVSNKDEAER
+2466 QVPKESVSNKEEAER

-2505 QVKDILRRKSDVPG
+2505 QIKDILRRKSDVPG
-2519 AEQLRQENDS
+2519 AEQLRLENDG

-2535 NLNDICKNRIAFS
+2535 NLNDICKNRIAFA

-2558 GNLKSWLDSKERMLT
+2558 GNLKGWLDSKERMLT

-2602 QPQLKHFQELGHD
+2602 QPQLKHLQDLGHD

-2629 EIKLKDILGKWDDL
+2629 EIKLKDIIGKWEDL

-2674 LQNISDNLDTLPT
+2674 LQNISDSLDTLPL

-2736 SRVAAL
+2736 GRVAAL
-2742 EKQYLALQKKLDT
+2742 EKQYSALQKKLDT

-2777 LGWLGGELSNL
+2777 LGWLSGELSNL
-2788 TDRLLVSA
+2788 SDRLLVSA

-2829 KDLTDRQQDRGVK
+2829 KDLSDRQQDRGVK
-2842 RDLDRIQQQWEK
+2842 RDLERIQQQWEK

-2889 AEDKLADLT
+2889 AEDKLSDLT
-2898 PGLLSKAKLETR
+2898 PGVLSKAKLETR

-2935 ETFLT
+2935 DTFLS

-3060 SEVDGLAD
+3060 NEVDGLAD
-3068 RMSEL
+3068 RLSEL

-3109 TEIEKLSPPGREIK
+3109 TEIEKLSPPAREIK
-3123 IVQVQIDD
+3123 IVQQQLDD
-3131 VGKIQ
+3131 VGKLQ
-3136 NKLDRLV
+3136 NRLDRLV

-3166 QTREQISTLRKTLGR
+3166 QTREQISTLRKTLVR
-3181 LDNRVRDHEDNLHST
+3181 LDNRVKDHEDNLQAT
-3196 LKALREFYDNQSQT
+3196 LKALREFYDNQSRT
-3210 LDDIQDVSDEFKRMK
+3210 LDDIQDVSEEFKRMK

-3239 DFRNFRERKVEPL
+3239 DFRQFRERKVEPL
-3252 AINVDKVNVAGRDLV
+3252 ALNVDKVNVAGRDLV
-3267 RSAGSGVSTT
+3267 RSAGTGVSTST
-3277 AIEKDLEKLNDRW
+3277 IEKDLEKLNDRW

-3331 VANQKPPSSDY
+3331 VANQKPPSCDY

-3370 NLGKEVA
+3370 NLGQEVA
-3377 NHCEPG
+3377 NHCEPS

-3410 LDLEEAME
+3410 QDLEEAME

-3431 LWLDNTERSVKAM
+3431 VWLDGTERAVKSM

-3470 KKPDFSDLAD
+3470 KKPDFTDLAD

-3545 MEAELKRFKSVPVY
+3545 MENELKRFKSVPVY

-3578 GHASNVESTVES
+3578 GHASNVEATVES

-3642 EAHNRLVEWMQSAE
+3642 EAHTRLVEWMQTAE
-3656 AALAP
+3656 TALAP

-3674 ELADMRPILD
+3674 ELAEMRPILD
-3684 SINQVG
+3684 TINQVG
-3690 PQLCQLSPGEGAA
+3690 PQLGQLSPGEGAA

-3756 TLREADLPA
+3756 TLREADHPA

-3910 ALGALVADDDGA
+3910 ALGALVADEDGS

-4047 NDVQNATKKRGS
+4047 NDVQKATKKRGS

-4187 LKFLTKAEDKFA
+4187 LKFLTKAEDKFG
-4199 HLGAVGSDIDAVKR
+4199 HLGPVGSDIDAVKR

-4236 RGLKRQAVELTE
+4236 RQAVELTE

-4257 IREPLSVVN
+4257 IREPLLVVN
-4266 RRWEALLRGMVERQ
+4266 RRWEALLRGMVDRQ

-4301 VWINKTDSTLDQ
+4301 VWIDRTDGTLDQ

-4401 GYIAEVQDIL
+4401 GYISEVQDIL

-4518 QAFVEWLTQAEKL
+4518 QAFVEWLTQAEKQ
-4531 LSNAEPVS
+4531 LSNADAVS

-4657 KKYIGKLKETH
+4657 KKYIAKLKETH
-4668 RQLGA
+4668 RQLAA
-4673 KQSVY
+4673 KQTVY
-4678 DGTMRTGKNLLERA
+4678 DGTMRTGKNLMERA
-4692 PKGDRPVLDKMLIEL
+4692 PKGDRPVLDKMLLEL

-4716 KSIDRQRKLEEALLL
+4716 KSIERQRKLEEALLL

-4737 ALGELLEWLKKAKS
+4737 ALGELFEWLKKAKS

-4812 MQSIWEEVK
+4812 LQAIWEEVK
-4821 SAVAKRGE
+4821 SAVGKRGE

-4875 MDIHMDFMKDLR
+4875 MDIHVEFMKDLR

-4900 EDIINKAY
+4900 EDIIGKAY

-4937 SKLEQH
+4937 SKLGLH
-4943 LQSLKDLDDT
+4943 LQSLKDLDDN
-4953 IEELLAWLSGLEGTL
+4953 IEELLAWLTGLEGTL

-4994 ENTARRQNEV
+4994 ENTARRQTEV

-5025 TPVRGSSHDLREQ
+5025 TPV
-5038 SPDGTLRRQSFKGSR
+5038 FKGSR
-5053 DQGLNARKGSRITPT
+5053 DQGLNARKGSRVTPT

-5083 FSPST
+5083 FSPSST
-5088 SGPELEFRSP
+5088 GPELEFRSP

-5289 DEFLQKNDPCRAKGR
+5289 DEFLTKNDPCRAKGR

-5338 ASSSPHAHN
+5338 ATSSPNAQN

-5467 KPSTGSTASGT
+5467 KPSTASTASGT
-5478 TPRPARLSVTTTTTP
+5478 TPRPARLSVTTTTP
-5493 GSRLNGTSTI
+5493 GSRLNGSSTI

-5531 TGFGFKPISRPS
+5531 TGFGFKAIR
-5543 RIPIKIPSFDSKS
+5543 
-5556 TSPSSTTNP
+5556 
-5565 TSLGR
+5565 R

-5590 PTFSSTMR
+5590 PTFSSTMH
-5598 RTSRGTTPTEK
+5598 RTARGTTPTEK

>member
-84 NGSLHHHQQH
+84 NGSLHHHQH
-94 HNQQQQHHHQHH
+94 HHH
-106 HHRHSA
+106 HHRHST

-146 EDALTQFKGS
+146 EDALTQFK
-156 MSIWDHF
+156 D
-163 IEDWDI
+163 
-169 MHERDAI
+169 ERDAI

-182 KWVNKHLKKHWKYA
+182 KWVNKHLKK
-196 KTYTMLHVCVTTNG
+196 
-210 IPCCS
+210 
-215 QSANRRVVDLFED
+215 ANRRVVDLFED

-571 DLETRIGE
+571 DLEGRIGE

-822 YYERAFGNGD
+822 YY

-1382 SAMPTATSAYELDKL
+1382 SAMPTATSAYELD
-1397 LGAAIER
+1397 
-1404 KPKIENVNVAGG
+1404 
-1416 RLIREAKIYDSKC
+1416 
-1429 LRFVDW
+1429 
-1435 LVEARPSFSPP
+1435 
-1446 RRDLRPADSDPG
+1446 
-1458 ATQYY
+1458 
-1463 SQRLDNLNTKYDRL
+1463 
-1477 LEQLS
+1477 
-1482 QRLKTAIEVNG
+1482 
-1493 SDGLQYAESLQKPLK
+1493 
-1508 TFRVDFSAGS
+1508 
-1518 VPTGDGY
+1518 
-1525 AARQEDLYTT
+1525 
-1535 TYSTTQISSTKTTKS
+1535 
-1550 STKSV
+1550 
-1555 YSSDGLDAASQ
+1555 
-1566 EVSTASLPQSQI
+1566 
-1578 QFNEIRTLKRSQQLG
+1578 
-1593 GHSVLDIAGIRDPRT
+1593 
-1608 GRVLTIGE
+1608 
-1616 AIQLRILDVRTG
+1616 
-1628 EMLVGDRRITLEQA
+1628 
-1642 ADQGLIDLQLAKQ
+1642 
-1655 LLEPGAG
+1655 
-1662 RDASG
+1662 
-1667 RELSLLEV
+1667 
-1675 IQREIS
+1675 
-1681 EAESG
+1681 
-1686 YETAEKRIKQAV
+1686 QAV

-1956 ANEWMRS
+1956 ANEWLRS

-2013 LLRSLGGQLSPMEVN
+2013 LLRSLGGQLSPMEIN

-2216 DKDQLTPQ
+2216 DKDQLAPQ

-2361 PIKRASPLRR
+2361 PIKRTSPLRR

-2435 RQHELDNLSEE
+2435 RQHELDNLNEE

-2898 PGLLSKAKLETR
+2898 PGVLSKAKLETR

-2935 ETFLT
+2935 ETFLS

-2975 NCSRRLGDFNDELR
+2975 NCSRRLDDFNDELR

-3136 NKLDRLV
+3136 TKLDRLV

-3196 LKALREFYDNQSQT
+3196 LKALREFYDHQSQT

-3480 VAAQLMHLVSD
+3480 VTAQLMHLVSD

-4236 RGLKRQAVELTE
+4236 RQAVELTE

-4737 ALGELLEWLKKAKS
+4737 ALGELLDWLKKAKS

-5025 TPVRGSSHDLREQ
+5025 TPV
-5038 SPDGTLRRQSFKGSR
+5038 FKGSR

-5531 TGFGFKPISRPS
+5531 TGFGFKPIR
-5543 RIPIKIPSFDSKS
+5543 
-5556 TSPSSTTNP
+5556 
-5565 TSLGR
+5565 R

>member
-1 MTSHSY
+1 M
-7 YKDRLGFDPNE
+7 
-18 QQPGSNNSMKRSS
+18 M
-31 SRQTTHHHQS
+31 
-41 YHHATTSSSQ
+41 
-51 SPARISVSPGGN
+51 
-63 NGTLEYQQVQ
+63 
-73 REQRDRELYSN
+73 DRE
-84 NGSLHHHQQH
+84 SL
-94 HNQQQQHHHQHH
+94 
-106 HHRHSA
+106 SEWA
-112 TGSASSPLYEN
+112 KDKPL
-123 SSSPAAPKKAKHS
+123 SILQLDPADRAVLRIA
-136 STQAQPQGGY
+136 
-146 EDALTQFKGS
+146 D
-156 MSIWDHF
+156 
-163 IEDWDI
+163 
-169 MHERDAI
+169 ERDAI

-182 KWVNKHLKKHWKYA
+182 KWVNKHLKK
-196 KTYTMLHVCVTTNG
+196 
-210 IPCCS
+210 
-215 QSANRRVVDLFED
+215 ANRRVVDLFED

-369 NDRPRERLETAFHI
+369 NDRPRDRLETAFHI

-475 SDLQRFRSDEV
+475 SDLQRFRSEEV

-571 DLETRIGE
+571 DLETRIVE

-722 RQQHEHKIIDQFHT
+722 RQQHEHKIIDQFHS

-804 EITRDW
+804 EISRDW

-822 YYERAFGNGD
+822 YY

-1012 VRTAK
+1012 VRTSK
-1017 GQEGPIPGACLLLPP
+1017 GQEGSIPGACLLLPP

-1150 EECLAIKSKLEDM
+1150 EECIAIKSKLEDM

-1178 LDSLEHVLEIHSDYE
+1178 LDSLEHVLEIHADYE

-1259 HVISELENELARH
+1259 HVISELENELAKH

-1288 LNHMQD
+1288 LTHMQD
-1294 IITQQQPQMDKM
+1294 VITQQQPQMDKM

-1344 NQLGE
+1344 NQLAE

-1435 LVEARPSFSPP
+1435 LLEARPSFSPP

-1525 AARQEDLYTT
+1525 AARPEDLYTT
-1535 TYSTTQISSTKTTKS
+1535 TYSTTQFSSTKTTKS

-1566 EVSTASLPQSQI
+1566 EVITSNLPPSQI

-1593 GHSVLDIAGIRDPRT
+1593 GNSVLDIAGIRDPRT

-1628 EMLVGDRRITLEQA
+1628 EMLVGDRRISLEQA
-1642 ADQGLIDLQLAKQ
+1642 AEQGLIDAQLARQ
-1655 LLEPGAG
+1655 LLQPGAG

-1675 IQREIS
+1675 IQREIN

-1956 ANEWMRS
+1956 ANEWLRS
-1963 VHPRVSRII
+1963 IAPRVSRII
-1972 SEPIA
+1972 AEPIA

-2013 LLRSLGGQLSPMEVN
+2013 LLRSLGGQLSPMEIN

-2047 LGEHCKTLD
+2047 LGEHCKNLD

-2071 LVGWVNQAEDKFKM
+2071 LVGWVNQAEDKFKL

-2112 SHQASIDSVQVSAKH
+2112 SHQASIDSVQISAKH

-2139 KVESNLNDVTVKFEK
+2139 KVESNLNDVTGKFEK

-2170 NRLSRYLDEISTV
+2170 NRLGRYLDDISNV

-2202 STEELARRMNELSR
+2202 STEELARRMNDLSR
-2216 DKDQLTPQ
+2216 EKDHLAPQ
-2224 FEDCVRSGKDLISLR
+2224 FEDCVRNGKDLIGLR

-2446 LRKQYENLKGLAQ
+2446 LRKQYDNLKGLAQ

-2466 QLPKESVSNKDEAER
+2466 QVPKESVSNKDEAER

-2505 QVKDILRRKSDVPG
+2505 QIKDILRRKSDVPG
-2519 AEQLRQENDS
+2519 AEQLRLENEN

-2629 EIKLKDILGKWDDL
+2629 EVKLKDILGKWEDL

-2674 LQNISDNLDTLPT
+2674 LQNISDNLDALPT

-2829 KDLTDRQQDRGVK
+2829 KDLSDRQQDRGVK

-2880 ETFLAWLRT
+2880 EQFLAWLRT
-2889 AEDKLADLT
+2889 AEDKLSDLT
-2898 PGLLSKAKLETR
+2898 PGVLSKAKLETR

-3109 TEIEKLSPPGREIK
+3109 TEIEKLSPPAREIK
-3123 IVQVQIDD
+3123 IVQQQLDD

-3136 NKLDRLV
+3136 HKLDRLV

-3181 LDNRVRDHEDNLHST
+3181 LDNRVRDHEDNLQAT
-3196 LKALREFYDNQSQT
+3196 LKALREFYDNQSTT
-3210 LDDIQDVSDEFKRMK
+3210 LDDIQDVSEEFKRMK

-3252 AINVDKVNVAGRDLV
+3252 AVNVDKVNVAGRDLV

-3377 NHCEPG
+3377 NHCEPA

-3431 LWLDNTERSVKAM
+3431 LWLDNTERAVKSM

-3470 KKPDFSDLAD
+3470 KKPDFTDLAD

-3515 DNIGALLAESR
+3515 DNIGALLSESR

-3661 SEPRQADVLRLEG
+3661 SEPRQSDVLRLEG

-3684 SINQVG
+3684 TINLIG

-3756 TLREADLPA
+3756 TLREADPPA

-3910 ALGALVADDDGA
+3910 ALGALVADEDSA

-4026 NKADPAV
+4026 NKSDPAV

-4236 RGLKRQAVELTE
+4236 RGLQRQAVELTE

-4301 VWINKTDSTLDQ
+4301 VWINKTDGTLDQ

-4362 VEASTTQEKLRKLNN
+4362 LEASTTQEKLRKLNN

-4441 MEVYNELDENRPKV
+4441 MEVYNELEENRPKV

-4678 DGTMRTGKNLLERA
+4678 DGTMRTGKNLMERA
-4692 PKGDRPVLDKMLIEL
+4692 PKGDRPVLDKMLLEL

-4716 KSIDRQRKLEEALLL
+4716 KSIERQRKLEEALLL

-4737 ALGELLEWLKKAKS
+4737 ALGELLDWLKKAKS

-4821 SAVAKRGE
+4821 NAVAKRGD

-4875 MDIHMDFMKDLR
+4875 MDIHMEFMKDLR

-4900 EDIINKAY
+4900 EDIIGKAY

-4968 LNLKHEQLPDE
+4968 LNLKHERLPDE

-5025 TPVRGSSHDLREQ
+5025 TPVRGSSHDLRET

-5053 DQGLNARKGSRITPT
+5053 DQGLNARKGSRVTPT

-5088 SGPELEFRSP
+5088 AGPELEFRSP

-5120 LNDHLLYLKDV
+5120 LYDHLLYLKDV

-5220 WQERKPANDSDKIH
+5220 WQERKPATDSDKIH

-5338 ASSSPHAHN
+5338 ASSSPNAQN

-5438 QGSKPPSRHG
+5438 QGSKPPSRQG

-5467 KPSTGSTASGT
+5467 KPSTASTTSGT
-5478 TPRPARLSVTTTTTP
+5478 TPRPARLSVTSTTP

-5517 SNGGMSRSSSIPAL
+5517 S
-5531 TGFGFKPISRPS
+5531 RPS

-5556 TSPSSTTNP
+5556 TSPTSSTTNP

>member
-73 REQRDRELYSN
+73 REQRDRELYSS
-84 NGSLHHHQQH
+84 NGSHHHHHQ
-94 HNQQQQHHHQHH
+94 QHH

-123 SSSPAAPKKAKHS
+123 SSSSPAAPKKAKHS

-475 SDLQRFRSDEV
+475 SDLQRFRSEEV

-558 VQREIKHVDQKLT
+558 VQREIKHVDQKLS

-810 ADKQLDLPSVHR
+810 ADKQLDLPSVHT

-1150 EECLAIKSKLEDM
+1150 EECIAIKSKLEDM

-1371 ESWVDGTTERL
+1371 ESWVDGTTEGL

-1525 AARQEDLYTT
+1525 AARPEDLYTT

-1578 QFNEIRTLKRSQQLG
+1578 QFNEIRTLKRAQQLG
-1593 GHSVLDIAGIRDPRT
+1593 GHSVLDIAGIRDPST

-1642 ADQGLIDLQLAKQ
+1642 SDQGLIDLQLAKQ

-1662 RDASG
+1662 RDANG

-1956 ANEWMRS
+1956 ANEWLRS

-1991 ALHNELLSSG
+1991 ALHNEMLSSG

-2013 LLRSLGGQLSPMEVN
+2013 LLRSLGGQLSPMEIN

-2071 LVGWVNQAEDKFKM
+2071 LVGWVNQAEDKFKL

-2127 LLASASNARIAK
+2127 LLGSASNARIAK

-2183 EQRMAS
+2183 EQRMAN

-2216 DKDQLTPQ
+2216 DKDQLAPQ

-2435 RQHELDNLSEE
+2435 RQHELDNLNEE

-2466 QLPKESVSNKDEAER
+2466 QLPKESISNKDEAER

-2629 EIKLKDILGKWDDL
+2629 ENKLKDILGKWDDL

-2674 LQNISDNLDTLPT
+2674 LQNISDNLDALPT

-2713 DVEQSAATLCNIL
+2713 DVEHSATTLCNIL

-2898 PGLLSKAKLETR
+2898 PGVLSKAKLETR

-3181 LDNRVRDHEDNLHST
+3181 LDNRVRDHEDNLQAT

-3377 NHCEPG
+3377 NHCEPA

-3910 ALGALVADDDGA
+3910 ALGALVADDDSA

-4266 RRWEALLRGMVERQ
+4266 RRWEALLRGMVDRQ

-4673 KQSVY
+4673 KQSAY

-4875 MDIHMDFMKDLR
+4875 MDIHMEFMKDLR

-4892 KTETFEYA
+4892 KSETFEYA

-5289 DEFLQKNDPCRAKGR
+5289 DEFLQKNDPCRADEHLA
-5304 TNIELREQFILADGV
+5304 ELMPIFEKIRAQDQV
-5319 SQSMAAF
+5319 PCAF
-5326 TPRRSTP
+5326 PIHMGAGGTVFVRCNTSRSVP
-5333 NAAAT
+5333 L
-5338 ASSSPHAHN
+5338 SPHVLHCH
-5347 GGSSN
+5347 
-5352 LPPYMS
+5352 PTTHW
-5358 GQGPIIK
+5358 

-5467 KPSTGSTASGT
+5467 KPSTGSTASGA
-5478 TPRPARLSVTTTTTP
+5478 TPRPARLSVTTITTP

-5517 SNGGMSRSSSIPAL
+5517 
-5531 TGFGFKPISRPS
+5531 SRPS

>member
-1 MTSHSY
+1 MH
-7 YKDRLGFDPNE
+7 
-18 QQPGSNNSMKRSS
+18 
-31 SRQTTHHHQS
+31 
-41 YHHATTSSSQ
+41 SSSQ
-51 SPARISVSPGGN
+51 STLKRTQQLVRQTNGGRGDVLSSGSEVVHSSRGPAITTNIDDSSLRYRHETKRERTVEAVITDYPGVSPLGSVPHERTNFERTVTFQDPAGN
-63 NGTLEYQQVQ
+63 SRRLSETRALVPAGPIPSSSTHYQQVTRNKRISTEVLGSSVESTKTSQ
-73 REQRDRELYSN
+73 RAPNGHRRVTTHIVRKVTTLSRAEENAQPAEDLLPPAKMIRSSELEYRRA
-84 NGSLHHHQQH
+84 L
-94 HNQQQQHHHQHH
+94 
-106 HHRHSA
+106 
-112 TGSASSPLYEN
+112 P
-123 SSSPAAPKKAKHS
+123 PAIESS
-136 STQAQPQGGY
+136 STQ
-146 EDALTQFKGS
+146 
-156 MSIWDHF
+156 
-163 IEDWDI
+163 
-169 MHERDAI
+169 
-176 QKKTFT
+176 
-182 KWVNKHLKKHWKYA
+182 
-196 KTYTMLHVCVTTNG
+196 
-210 IPCCS
+210 
-215 QSANRRVVDLFED
+215 RRE
-228 LRDGHN
+228 
-234 LLSLL
+234 
-239 EVLSG
+239 
-244 EHLPREKG
+244 
-252 KMRFHMLQNA
+252 
-262 QMALDFLRYKKIKLV
+262 
-277 NIRAE
+277 
-282 DIVDG
+282 
-287 NPKLTLGLIWTII
+287 
-300 LHFQISDIVVGKED
+300 ISDIVVGKED

-475 SDLQRFRSDEV
+475 SDLQRFRSEEV

-535 QDREVI
+535 QDREII

-810 ADKQLDLPSVHR
+810 ADKQLDLPSVHK
-822 YYERAFGNGD
+822 YY

-1012 VRTAK
+1012 VRTAN

-1150 EECLAIKSKLEDM
+1150 EECIAIKSKLEDM

-1278 AEGLQQVFKQ
+1278 TEGLQQVFKQ

-1371 ESWVDGTTERL
+1371 ESWVDGTTQGL
-1382 SAMPTATSAYELDKL
+1382 SAMPTATSAYELD
-1397 LGAAIER
+1397 
-1404 KPKIENVNVAGG
+1404 
-1416 RLIREAKIYDSKC
+1416 
-1429 LRFVDW
+1429 
-1435 LVEARPSFSPP
+1435 
-1446 RRDLRPADSDPG
+1446 
-1458 ATQYY
+1458 
-1463 SQRLDNLNTKYDRL
+1463 
-1477 LEQLS
+1477 
-1482 QRLKTAIEVNG
+1482 
-1493 SDGLQYAESLQKPLK
+1493 
-1508 TFRVDFSAGS
+1508 
-1518 VPTGDGY
+1518 
-1525 AARQEDLYTT
+1525 
-1535 TYSTTQISSTKTTKS
+1535 
-1550 STKSV
+1550 
-1555 YSSDGLDAASQ
+1555 
-1566 EVSTASLPQSQI
+1566 
-1578 QFNEIRTLKRSQQLG
+1578 
-1593 GHSVLDIAGIRDPRT
+1593 
-1608 GRVLTIGE
+1608 
-1616 AIQLRILDVRTG
+1616 
-1628 EMLVGDRRITLEQA
+1628 
-1642 ADQGLIDLQLAKQ
+1642 
-1655 LLEPGAG
+1655 
-1662 RDASG
+1662 
-1667 RELSLLEV
+1667 
-1675 IQREIS
+1675 
-1681 EAESG
+1681 
-1686 YETAEKRIKQAV
+1686 QAV

-1946 QREYQDALDK
+1946 QREYQDALEK
-1956 ANEWMRS
+1956 ANEWLRS

-2013 LLRSLGGQLSPMEVN
+2013 LLRSLGGQLSPMEIN

-2071 LVGWVNQAEDKFKM
+2071 LVGWVNQAEDKFKL

-2216 DKDQLTPQ
+2216 EKDQLAPQ

-2311 RIKQQHDELKPI
+2311 KIKQQHDELKPI

-2435 RQHELDNLSEE
+2435 RQHELDNLNEE

-2629 EIKLKDILGKWDDL
+2629 ETKLKDILGKWDDL

-2674 LQNISDNLDTLPT
+2674 LQNISDNLDSLPT

-2898 PGLLSKAKLETR
+2898 PGVLSKAKLETR

-3181 LDNRVRDHEDNLHST
+3181 LDNRVRDHEDNLQAT

-3377 NHCEPG
+3377 NHCEPS

-3910 ALGALVADDDGA
+3910 ALGALVADDDSA

-4059 SLDDILSVAEP
+4059 SLDDILNVAEP

-4236 RGLKRQAVELTE
+4236 RQAVELTE

-4657 KKYIGKLKETH
+4657 KKYISKLKETH

-4737 ALGELLEWLKKAKS
+4737 ALGELLDWLKKAKS

-4875 MDIHMDFMKDLR
+4875 MDIHMEFMKDLR

-4892 KTETFEYA
+4892 KSETFEYA

-5025 TPVRGSSHDLREQ
+5025 TPV
-5038 SPDGTLRRQSFKGSR
+5038 FKGSR

-5088 SGPELEFRSP
+5088 SGPELEFRSS

-5289 DEFLQKNDPCRAKGR
+5289 DEFLQKNDPCRADEHLA
-5304 TNIELREQFILADGV
+5304 ELMPIFEKIRAQDQV
-5319 SQSMAAF
+5319 PCAF
-5326 TPRRSTP
+5326 PIHMGAGGTVFVRCNTSRSVP
-5333 NAAAT
+5333 L
-5338 ASSSPHAHN
+5338 SPHVLHCH
-5347 GGSSN
+5347 
-5352 LPPYMS
+5352 PTTHW
-5358 GQGPIIK
+5358 

-5467 KPSTGSTASGT
+5467 KPSTGSTASGA

-5531 TGFGFKPISRPS
+5531 TGFGFKPIR
-5543 RIPIKIPSFDSKS
+5543 
-5556 TSPSSTTNP
+5556 
-5565 TSLGR
+5565 R

>member
-1382 SAMPTATSAYELDKL
+1382 SAMPTATSAYELD
-1397 LGAAIER
+1397 
-1404 KPKIENVNVAGG
+1404 
-1416 RLIREAKIYDSKC
+1416 
-1429 LRFVDW
+1429 
-1435 LVEARPSFSPP
+1435 
-1446 RRDLRPADSDPG
+1446 
-1458 ATQYY
+1458 
-1463 SQRLDNLNTKYDRL
+1463 
-1477 LEQLS
+1477 
-1482 QRLKTAIEVNG
+1482 
-1493 SDGLQYAESLQKPLK
+1493 
-1508 TFRVDFSAGS
+1508 
-1518 VPTGDGY
+1518 
-1525 AARQEDLYTT
+1525 
-1535 TYSTTQISSTKTTKS
+1535 
-1550 STKSV
+1550 
-1555 YSSDGLDAASQ
+1555 
-1566 EVSTASLPQSQI
+1566 
-1578 QFNEIRTLKRSQQLG
+1578 
-1593 GHSVLDIAGIRDPRT
+1593 
-1608 GRVLTIGE
+1608 
-1616 AIQLRILDVRTG
+1616 
-1628 EMLVGDRRITLEQA
+1628 
-1642 ADQGLIDLQLAKQ
+1642 
-1655 LLEPGAG
+1655 
-1662 RDASG
+1662 
-1667 RELSLLEV
+1667 
-1675 IQREIS
+1675 
-1681 EAESG
+1681 
-1686 YETAEKRIKQAV
+1686 QAV

>member
-73 REQRDRELYSN
+73 REQRDRELYSS
-84 NGSLHHHQQH
+84 NGSHHHHHQPH
-94 HNQQQQHHHQHH
+94 HQQQHH

-123 SSSPAAPKKAKHS
+123 SSSSPAAPKKAKHS

-146 EDALTQFKGS
+146 EDALTQFK
-156 MSIWDHF
+156 D
-163 IEDWDI
+163 
-169 MHERDAI
+169 ERDAI

-182 KWVNKHLKKHWKYA
+182 KWVNKHLKK
-196 KTYTMLHVCVTTNG
+196 
-210 IPCCS
+210 
-215 QSANRRVVDLFED
+215 ANRRVVDLFED

-475 SDLQRFRSDEV
+475 SDLQRFRSEEV

-535 QDREVI
+535 QDREII

-810 ADKQLDLPSVHR
+810 ADKQLDLPSVHK
-822 YYERAFGNGD
+822 YY

-1012 VRTAK
+1012 VRTAN

-1150 EECLAIKSKLEDM
+1150 EECIAIKSKLEDM

-1278 AEGLQQVFKQ
+1278 TEGLQQVFKQ

-1371 ESWVDGTTERL
+1371 ESWVDGTTQGL
-1382 SAMPTATSAYELDKL
+1382 SAMPTATSAYELD
-1397 LGAAIER
+1397 
-1404 KPKIENVNVAGG
+1404 
-1416 RLIREAKIYDSKC
+1416 
-1429 LRFVDW
+1429 
-1435 LVEARPSFSPP
+1435 
-1446 RRDLRPADSDPG
+1446 
-1458 ATQYY
+1458 
-1463 SQRLDNLNTKYDRL
+1463 
-1477 LEQLS
+1477 
-1482 QRLKTAIEVNG
+1482 
-1493 SDGLQYAESLQKPLK
+1493 
-1508 TFRVDFSAGS
+1508 
-1518 VPTGDGY
+1518 
-1525 AARQEDLYTT
+1525 
-1535 TYSTTQISSTKTTKS
+1535 
-1550 STKSV
+1550 
-1555 YSSDGLDAASQ
+1555 
-1566 EVSTASLPQSQI
+1566 
-1578 QFNEIRTLKRSQQLG
+1578 
-1593 GHSVLDIAGIRDPRT
+1593 
-1608 GRVLTIGE
+1608 
-1616 AIQLRILDVRTG
+1616 
-1628 EMLVGDRRITLEQA
+1628 
-1642 ADQGLIDLQLAKQ
+1642 
-1655 LLEPGAG
+1655 
-1662 RDASG
+1662 
-1667 RELSLLEV
+1667 
-1675 IQREIS
+1675 
-1681 EAESG
+1681 
-1686 YETAEKRIKQAV
+1686 QAV

-1946 QREYQDALDK
+1946 QREYQDALEK
-1956 ANEWMRS
+1956 ANEWLRS

-2013 LLRSLGGQLSPMEVN
+2013 LLRSLGGQLSPMEIN

-2071 LVGWVNQAEDKFKM
+2071 LVGWVNQAEDKFKL

-2216 DKDQLTPQ
+2216 EKDQLAPQ

-2311 RIKQQHDELKPI
+2311 KIKQQHDELKPI

-2435 RQHELDNLSEE
+2435 RQHELDNLNEE

-2629 EIKLKDILGKWDDL
+2629 ETKLKDILGKWDDL

-2674 LQNISDNLDTLPT
+2674 LQNISDNLDSLPT

-2898 PGLLSKAKLETR
+2898 PGVLSKAKLETR

-3181 LDNRVRDHEDNLHST
+3181 LDNRVRDHEDNLQAT

-3377 NHCEPG
+3377 NHCEPS

-3910 ALGALVADDDGA
+3910 ALGALVADDDSA

-4059 SLDDILSVAEP
+4059 SLDDILNVAEP

-4236 RGLKRQAVELTE
+4236 RQAVELTE

-4657 KKYIGKLKETH
+4657 KKYISKLKETH

-4737 ALGELLEWLKKAKS
+4737 ALGELLDWLKKAKS

-4875 MDIHMDFMKDLR
+4875 MDIHMEFMKDLR

-4892 KTETFEYA
+4892 KSETFEYA

-5025 TPVRGSSHDLREQ
+5025 TPV
-5038 SPDGTLRRQSFKGSR
+5038 FKGSR

-5088 SGPELEFRSP
+5088 SGPELEFRSS

-5289 DEFLQKNDPCRAKGR
+5289 DEFLQKNDPCRADEHLA
-5304 TNIELREQFILADGV
+5304 ELMPIFEKIRAQDQV
-5319 SQSMAAF
+5319 PCAF
-5326 TPRRSTP
+5326 PIHMGAGGTVFVRCNTSRSVP
-5333 NAAAT
+5333 L
-5338 ASSSPHAHN
+5338 SPHVLHCH
-5347 GGSSN
+5347 
-5352 LPPYMS
+5352 PTTHW
-5358 GQGPIIK
+5358 

-5467 KPSTGSTASGT
+5467 KPSTGSTASGA

-5531 TGFGFKPISRPS
+5531 TGFGFKPIR
-5543 RIPIKIPSFDSKS
+5543 
-5556 TSPSSTTNP
+5556 
-5565 TSLGR
+5565 R

>member
-1 MTSHSY
+1 MH
-7 YKDRLGFDPNE
+7 
-18 QQPGSNNSMKRSS
+18 
-31 SRQTTHHHQS
+31 
-41 YHHATTSSSQ
+41 SSSQ
-51 SPARISVSPGGN
+51 STLKRTQQLVRQTNGGRGDVLSSGSEVVHSSRGPAITTNIDDSSLRYRHETKRERTVEAVITDYPGVSPLGSVPHERTNFERTVTFQDPAGN
-63 NGTLEYQQVQ
+63 SRRLSETRALVPAGPIPSSSTHYQQVTRNKRISTEVLGSSVESTKTSQ
-73 REQRDRELYSN
+73 RAPNGHRRVTTHIVRKVTTLSRAEENAQPAEDLLPPAKMIRSSELEYRRA
-84 NGSLHHHQQH
+84 L
-94 HNQQQQHHHQHH
+94 
-106 HHRHSA
+106 
-112 TGSASSPLYEN
+112 P
-123 SSSPAAPKKAKHS
+123 PAIESS
-136 STQAQPQGGY
+136 STQ
-146 EDALTQFKGS
+146 
-156 MSIWDHF
+156 
-163 IEDWDI
+163 
-169 MHERDAI
+169 
-176 QKKTFT
+176 
-182 KWVNKHLKKHWKYA
+182 
-196 KTYTMLHVCVTTNG
+196 
-210 IPCCS
+210 
-215 QSANRRVVDLFED
+215 RRE
-228 LRDGHN
+228 
-234 LLSLL
+234 
-239 EVLSG
+239 
-244 EHLPREKG
+244 
-252 KMRFHMLQNA
+252 
-262 QMALDFLRYKKIKLV
+262 
-277 NIRAE
+277 
-282 DIVDG
+282 
-287 NPKLTLGLIWTII
+287 
-300 LHFQISDIVVGKED
+300 ISDIVVGKED

-475 SDLQRFRSDEV
+475 SDLQRFRSEEV

-535 QDREVI
+535 QDREII

-810 ADKQLDLPSVHR
+810 ADKQLDLPSVHK
-822 YYERAFGNGD
+822 YY

-1012 VRTAK
+1012 VRTAN

-1150 EECLAIKSKLEDM
+1150 EECIAIKSKLEDM

-1278 AEGLQQVFKQ
+1278 TEGLQQVFKQ

-1371 ESWVDGTTERL
+1371 ESWVDGTTQGL
-1382 SAMPTATSAYELDKL
+1382 SAMPTATSAYELD
-1397 LGAAIER
+1397 
-1404 KPKIENVNVAGG
+1404 
-1416 RLIREAKIYDSKC
+1416 
-1429 LRFVDW
+1429 
-1435 LVEARPSFSPP
+1435 
-1446 RRDLRPADSDPG
+1446 
-1458 ATQYY
+1458 
-1463 SQRLDNLNTKYDRL
+1463 
-1477 LEQLS
+1477 
-1482 QRLKTAIEVNG
+1482 
-1493 SDGLQYAESLQKPLK
+1493 
-1508 TFRVDFSAGS
+1508 
-1518 VPTGDGY
+1518 
-1525 AARQEDLYTT
+1525 
-1535 TYSTTQISSTKTTKS
+1535 
-1550 STKSV
+1550 
-1555 YSSDGLDAASQ
+1555 
-1566 EVSTASLPQSQI
+1566 
-1578 QFNEIRTLKRSQQLG
+1578 
-1593 GHSVLDIAGIRDPRT
+1593 
-1608 GRVLTIGE
+1608 
-1616 AIQLRILDVRTG
+1616 
-1628 EMLVGDRRITLEQA
+1628 
-1642 ADQGLIDLQLAKQ
+1642 
-1655 LLEPGAG
+1655 
-1662 RDASG
+1662 
-1667 RELSLLEV
+1667 
-1675 IQREIS
+1675 
-1681 EAESG
+1681 
-1686 YETAEKRIKQAV
+1686 QAV

-1946 QREYQDALDK
+1946 QREYQDALEK
-1956 ANEWMRS
+1956 ANEWLRS

-2013 LLRSLGGQLSPMEVN
+2013 LLRSLGGQLSPMEIN

-2071 LVGWVNQAEDKFKM
+2071 LVGWVNQAEDKFKL

-2216 DKDQLTPQ
+2216 EKDQLAPQ

-2311 RIKQQHDELKPI
+2311 KIKQQHDELKPI

-2435 RQHELDNLSEE
+2435 RQHELDNLNEE

-2629 EIKLKDILGKWDDL
+2629 ETKLKDILGKWDDL

-2674 LQNISDNLDTLPT
+2674 LQNISDNLDSLPT

-2898 PGLLSKAKLETR
+2898 PGVLSKAKLETR

-3181 LDNRVRDHEDNLHST
+3181 LDNRVRDHEDNLQAT

-3377 NHCEPG
+3377 NHCEPS

-3910 ALGALVADDDGA
+3910 ALGALVADDDSA

-4059 SLDDILSVAEP
+4059 SLDDILNVAEP

-4236 RGLKRQAVELTE
+4236 RQAVELTE

-4657 KKYIGKLKETH
+4657 KKYISKLKETH

-4737 ALGELLEWLKKAKS
+4737 ALGELLDWLKKAKS

-4875 MDIHMDFMKDLR
+4875 MDIHMEFMKDLR

-4892 KTETFEYA
+4892 KSETFEYA

-5025 TPVRGSSHDLREQ
+5025 TPV
-5038 SPDGTLRRQSFKGSR
+5038 FKGSR

-5088 SGPELEFRSP
+5088 SGPELEFRSS

-5467 KPSTGSTASGT
+5467 KPSTGSTASGA

-5531 TGFGFKPISRPS
+5531 TGFGFKPIR
-5543 RIPIKIPSFDSKS
+5543 
-5556 TSPSSTTNP
+5556 
-5565 TSLGR
+5565 R

>member
-63 NGTLEYQQVQ
+63 NGTLEYQ
-73 REQRDRELYSN
+73 RDRELYSN
-84 NGSLHHHQQH
+84 NGSLHHHQQ
-94 HNQQQQHHHQHH
+94 QQHHHQHH
-106 HHRHSA
+106 HHHRHST

-146 EDALTQFKGS
+146 EDALTQFK
-156 MSIWDHF
+156 D
-163 IEDWDI
+163 
-169 MHERDAI
+169 ERDAI

-822 YYERAFGNGD
+822 YYE
-832 ENLMSELEKREM
+832 NLMSELEKREM

-1163 ARELDQIILAPLPRD
+1163 ARELDHIILAPLPRD

-1288 LNHMQD
+1288 LNQMQD

-2013 LLRSLGGQLSPMEVN
+2013 LLRSLGGQLSPMEIN

-2216 DKDQLTPQ
+2216 DKDQLAPQ

-2311 RIKQQHDELKPI
+2311 RIKQQNDELKPI

-2674 LQNISDNLDTLPT
+2674 LQNISDNLDTLPM

-2889 AEDKLADLT
+2889 AEDKLSDLT

-5517 SNGGMSRSSSIPAL
+5517 S
-5531 TGFGFKPISRPS
+5531 RPS

>member
-18 QQPGSNNSMKRSS
+18 QQNEHGHQQATTNSMKRSS

-41 YHHATTSSSQ
+41 YHHATSSSQ
-51 SPARISVSPGGN
+51 SPARISISPGAAGAGSN
-63 NGTLEYQQVQ
+63 NGTLEYHQVQ

-84 NGSLHHHQQH
+84 NHHHS
-94 HNQQQQHHHQHH
+94 HHHQHQ

-112 TGSASSPLYEN
+112 TGSASSPLYETG
-123 SSSPAAPKKAKHS
+123 SSPAAPKKAKHS

-146 EDALTQFKGS
+146 EDALTQFK
-156 MSIWDHF
+156 D
-163 IEDWDI
+163 
-169 MHERDAI
+169 ERDAI

-182 KWVNKHLKKHWKYA
+182 KWVNKHLKK
-196 KTYTMLHVCVTTNG
+196 
-210 IPCCS
+210 
-215 QSANRRVVDLFED
+215 ANRRVVDLFED

-475 SDLQRFRSDEV
+475 SDLQRFRSEEV

-495 LIQIYKE
+495 LVQIYKE

-722 RQQHEHKIIDQFHT
+722 RQQHEHKIIDQFHS

-822 YYERAFGNGD
+822 YY

-1012 VRTAK
+1012 VRTAS

-1150 EECLAIKSKLEDM
+1150 EECIAIKSKLEDM

-1178 LDSLEHVLEIHSDYE
+1178 LDSLEHVLEIHADYE

-1237 SGLHKDRLKLLEAS
+1237 SELHKDRLKLLEAS

-1259 HVISELENELARH
+1259 HVISELENELAKH

-1416 RLIREAKIYDSKC
+1416 RLIREAK
-1429 LRFVDW
+1429 
-1435 LVEARPSFSPP
+1435 
-1446 RRDLRPADSDPG
+1446 
-1458 ATQYY
+1458 
-1463 SQRLDNLNTKYDRL
+1463 
-1477 LEQLS
+1477 
-1482 QRLKTAIEVNG
+1482 
-1493 SDGLQYAESLQKPLK
+1493 
-1508 TFRVDFSAGS
+1508 
-1518 VPTGDGY
+1518 
-1525 AARQEDLYTT
+1525 
-1535 TYSTTQISSTKTTKS
+1535 
-1550 STKSV
+1550 
-1555 YSSDGLDAASQ
+1555 
-1566 EVSTASLPQSQI
+1566 
-1578 QFNEIRTLKRSQQLG
+1578 
-1593 GHSVLDIAGIRDPRT
+1593 
-1608 GRVLTIGE
+1608 
-1616 AIQLRILDVRTG
+1616 
-1628 EMLVGDRRITLEQA
+1628 
-1642 ADQGLIDLQLAKQ
+1642 
-1655 LLEPGAG
+1655 
-1662 RDASG
+1662 
-1667 RELSLLEV
+1667 
-1675 IQREIS
+1675 
-1681 EAESG
+1681 
-1686 YETAEKRIKQAV
+1686 QAV

-1820 ELDVFSDWLQ
+1820 ELDIFSDWLQ

-1879 FVDESKEFLAILND
+1879 FVDETKEFLAILND

-1956 ANEWMRS
+1956 ANEWLRS
-1963 VHPRVSRII
+1963 VHPRVSRIV

-1977 GDPKGVQDQMNEAK
+1977 GDAKGVQDQMNEAK

-2013 LLRSLGGQLSPMEVN
+2013 LLRSLGGQLSPMEIN

-2033 IADLKNNYQQLLDN
+2033 IADLKNNYQQLLDS

-2071 LVGWVNQAEDKFKM
+2071 LVGWVNQAEDKYKL

-2112 SHQASIDSVQVSAKH
+2112 SHQASIDSVQISAKH

-2139 KVESNLNDVTVKFEK
+2139 KVESNLNDVTGKFEK

-2202 STEELARRMNELSR
+2202 STEELARRMSELSR
-2216 DKDQLTPQ
+2216 EKDQLAPQ
-2224 FEDCVRSGKDLISLR
+2224 FEDCVRSGKDLIGLR
-2239 DVTDTGVLR
+2239 DVTDTGALR

-2288 VLSWLAST
+2288 VLSWLSST
-2296 EARVNGLPP
+2296 EARVNGLSP

-2311 RIKQQHDELKPI
+2311 RIKKQHDELKPI

-2344 DALIRPESPAR
+2344 DALIRPESPASR

-2466 QLPKESVSNKDEAER
+2466 QVPKESVSNKDEAER

-2519 AEQLRQENDS
+2519 AEQLRQENDN

-2535 NLNDICKNRIAFS
+2535 NLNDICKNRIAFA

-2558 GNLKSWLDSKERMLT
+2558 GNLKNWLDSKERMLT

-2629 EIKLKDILGKWDDL
+2629 EVKLKDILGKWEDL

-2674 LQNISDNLDTLPT
+2674 LQNISDNLDALPS

-2829 KDLTDRQQDRGVK
+2829 KDLSDRQQDRGVK

-2898 PGLLSKAKLETR
+2898 PGVLSKAKLETR

-3109 TEIEKLSPPGREIK
+3109 TEIEKLSPPAREIK
-3123 IVQVQIDD
+3123 IVQQQIDD

-3136 NKLDRLV
+3136 HKLDRLV

-3148 AERAADVLVDAGF
+3148 ADRAADVLVDAGF

-3181 LDNRVRDHEDNLHST
+3181 LDNRVRDHEENLQVT
-3196 LKALREFYDNQSQT
+3196 LKALHQFYDIQSQT

-3252 AINVDKVNVAGRDLV
+3252 AVNVDKVNVAGRDLV

-3277 AIEKDLEKLNDRW
+3277 TIEKDLEKLNDRW

-3377 NHCEPG
+3377 NHCEPV

-3470 KKPDFSDLAD
+3470 KKPDFTDLAD

-3515 DNIGALLAESR
+3515 DNIGALLSESR

-3684 SINQVG
+3684 TINLVG

-3750 FREMDT
+3750 FREMDS
-3756 TLREADLPA
+3756 TLREADPPA

-3857 TAWLDDMEQQ
+3857 TTWLDDMEQQ

-3910 ALGALVADDDGA
+3910 ALGSLVADEDSS

-4026 NKADPAV
+4026 NKSDPAV

-4236 RGLKRQAVELTE
+4236 RQAVELTE

-4301 VWINKTDSTLDQ
+4301 VWINRTDGTLDQ

-4401 GYIAEVQDIL
+4401 GYISEVQDIL

-4673 KQSVY
+4673 KQTVY
-4678 DGTMRTGKNLLERA
+4678 DSTMRTGKNLMERA
-4692 PKGDRPVLDKMLIEL
+4692 PKGDRPVLDKMLLEL

-4716 KSIDRQRKLEEALLL
+4716 KSIERQRKLEEALLL

-4737 ALGELLEWLKKAKS
+4737 ALGELLDWLKKAKS

-4777 QDLQKRAAQMQG
+4777 QDLQKRAAQMQA

-4799 SGNNPEVGRQLDE
+4799 SGNNPEVARQLDE

-4875 MDIHMDFMKDLR
+4875 MDMHMEFMKDLR
-4887 VRERE
+4887 IRERE

-5053 DQGLNARKGSRITPT
+5053 DQGLNARKGSRVTPT

-5088 SGPELEFRSP
+5088 SGPELDFRSP

-5338 ASSSPHAHN
+5338 ASSSPNAQN

-5438 QGSKPPSRHG
+5438 QGSKPPSRQG

-5467 KPSTGSTASGT
+5467 KPSTASTTSGT

-5531 TGFGFKPISRPS
+5531 TGFGFKPIR
-5543 RIPIKIPSFDSKS
+5543 
-5556 TSPSSTTNP
+5556 
-5565 TSLGR
+5565 R

>member
-1 MTSHSY
+1 MTSQSY
-7 YKDRLGFDPNE
+7 YKDVLGFDPNE
-18 QQPGSNNSMKRSS
+18 GQYESSTTTTTRRSGT
-31 SRQTTHHHQS
+31 RHHHQQQQQ
-41 YHHATTSSSQ
+41 HVHNSSSSSVGGHHHTQ
-51 SPARISVSPGGN
+51 HSHHTHHRSQQHHQTSTAAAASPARISISPGGA
-63 NGTLEYQQVQ
+63 
-73 REQRDRELYSN
+73 
-84 NGSLHHHQQH
+84 SLDHY
-94 HNQQQQHHHQHH
+94 
-106 HHRHSA
+106 A
-112 TGSASSPLYEN
+112 DT
-123 SSSPAAPKKAKHS
+123 SPAKKAKHVS
-136 STQAQPQGGY
+136 AIQQPQGGY
-146 EDALTQFKGS
+146 EDALTQFK
-156 MSIWDHF
+156 D
-163 IEDWDI
+163 
-169 MHERDAI
+169 ERDAI

-182 KWVNKHLKKHWKYA
+182 KWVNKHLKK
-196 KTYTMLHVCVTTNG
+196 
-210 IPCCS
+210 
-215 QSANRRVVDLFED
+215 ANRRVEDLFED

-252 KMRFHMLQNA
+252 KMRFHMIQNA

-369 NDRPRERLETAFHI
+369 NDRPRERLENAFHI

-420 PEPPSIH
+420 PEPPAIH

-460 ERSFPPTLIEMKRLL
+460 ERSFPPTLIELKRLL
-475 SDLQRFRSDEV
+475 SDLQHFRNEEV
-486 SARKREKSK
+486 SVRKREKSK
-495 LIQIYKE
+495 LVQIYKE

-507 ETVGEVDVEAEL
+507 ESIGEIDVETEL
-519 RPDAIEK
+519 RPEAIEK
-526 AWYRMNTAL
+526 AWYRMQTAL
-535 QDREVI
+535 QDREMI
-541 LQQEIERLERLQ
+541 LQQEIDRLERLQ

-558 VQREIKHVDQKLT
+558 VEREIKHVDVKLT
-571 DLETRIGE
+571 DLESRINE
-579 EGRRI
+579 EARRI
-584 ERLHPVDAKSIVEAL
+584 ERLHPVDAKNIVESL

-622 GRYPHVS
+622 GRYPHVA

-643 QLRTNFH
+643 QLRTTFH
-650 TNLVQKLSG
+650 TNLVQKLTG

-664 HETTVTRQTRMVVE
+664 QETTLTRKHHVVIE
-678 SRQIDTNPHFRDLQE
+678 SRQIETNPHFRDLQK

-699 NKLKQLLAADYGS
+699 NKLKQILAADYGS

-722 RQQHEHKIIDQFHT
+722 RQQREHKIIDQFHSN
-736 KILNDER
+736 ILNDER
-743 QQTKFSGDELAL
+743 QQTQFSGDELNL
-755 YQQRLNQLQKVYAEL
+755 YQQRLNQLQKIYAEL

-787 LGQASAEL
+787 LAQASAEL
-795 QWLNEKEQV
+795 QWLNEKEQI

-810 ADKQLDLPSVHR
+810 ADKNLDLPSVHR
-822 YYERAFGNGD
+822 YYE
-832 ENLMSELEKREM
+832 NLMSELEKREL
-844 HFATILDRG
+844 HFGTILDRG
-853 EALLNQ
+853 ETLLNQ
-859 QHPASKCIEAHLTAL
+859 QHPASKCIDGHLTIL

-899 QFFGEIKDAEQWLA
+899 QFFAEIKDAEQWLS

-918 LNSKF
+918 LNSEYSK
-923 SQSDFGLDQGETL
+923 SDFGLDQGEAL

-942 LREELNAFGETVAT
+942 LREELNAFGETVAN
-956 LQRRAQTVVPL
+956 LQHRAQTIVPL
-967 NKRRQPVNRQGP
+967 NKRRQPVNRQSP
-979 VQAICAYKQQG
+979 VQAICAYNQQG
-990 QLQIEKG
+990 QLQVDKG
-997 ETVTLLDNSGRVKWR
+997 ETCTLLDNSGRVKWR
-1012 VRTAK
+1012 IRTAK
-1017 GQEGPIPGACLLLPP
+1017 GQEGLVPSACLLMPP
-1032 PDQEAIDA
+1032 PDKEAIDA
-1040 AERLKRLFDRSVA
+1040 AERLKRLFDRSVS

-1115 RRLRREMDE
+1115 RRLKREMDE

-1150 EECLAIKSKLEDM
+1150 EECIAIKGKLEDM
-1163 ARELDQIILAPLPRD
+1163 ARELEQIISAPLPRD

-1193 RRLHLLEPELKH
+1193 RRLQLLDPELQH

-1215 KTPVLKKS
+1215 KTPALKKS
-1223 LDNLMELWK
+1223 LDNLLILWK
-1232 ELNTQ
+1232 ELNTL
-1237 SGLHKDRLKLLEAS
+1237 SNLHKDRLKLLETS

-1259 HVISELENELARH
+1259 HFISEIENQLARH

-1278 AEGLQQVFKQ
+1278 PEGLEMVFKQ
-1288 LNHMQD
+1288 LTHMQD
-1294 IITQQQPQMDKM
+1294 LITQQQPQMDKM
-1306 NDAADQLGRMGVPTK
+1306 TDAADQLGRMGVPTK
-1321 VLGDLKRLH
+1321 VLNDLKRLH
-1330 SNVERLNTRWSAVC
+1330 TNVERLNTRWSTVC
-1344 NQLGE
+1344 NQLAE
-1349 RMRSCETA
+1349 RMRSCENA
-1357 IGLMKNLQSSVQVE
+1357 IGLMKNIQLPLQVE
-1371 ESWVDGTTERL
+1371 ESWVEDVVDKVA
-1382 SAMPTATSAYELDKL
+1382 AMPTATSAYELDKL

-1404 KPKIENVNVAGG
+1404 KPKIENVNLAGG
-1416 RLIREAKIYDSKC
+1416 KLIREA
-1429 LRFVDW
+1429 
-1435 LVEARPSFSPP
+1435 
-1446 RRDLRPADSDPG
+1446 
-1458 ATQYY
+1458 
-1463 SQRLDNLNTKYDRL
+1463 
-1477 LEQLS
+1477 
-1482 QRLKTAIEVNG
+1482 
-1493 SDGLQYAESLQKPLK
+1493 
-1508 TFRVDFSAGS
+1508 
-1518 VPTGDGY
+1518 
-1525 AARQEDLYTT
+1525 
-1535 TYSTTQISSTKTTKS
+1535 
-1550 STKSV
+1550 
-1555 YSSDGLDAASQ
+1555 
-1566 EVSTASLPQSQI
+1566 
-1578 QFNEIRTLKRSQQLG
+1578 
-1593 GHSVLDIAGIRDPRT
+1593 
-1608 GRVLTIGE
+1608 
-1616 AIQLRILDVRTG
+1616 
-1628 EMLVGDRRITLEQA
+1628 
-1642 ADQGLIDLQLAKQ
+1642 
-1655 LLEPGAG
+1655 
-1662 RDASG
+1662 
-1667 RELSLLEV
+1667 
-1675 IQREIS
+1675 
-1681 EAESG
+1681 
-1686 YETAEKRIKQAV
+1686 KQAV

-1710 DLLKW
+1710 ELLKW
-1715 VTTVEQKIS
+1715 VNSVEHKIAT
-1724 SVGGPREKIDE
+1724 VGGPRENIDE

-1744 QIKDEIESQQRPV
+1744 QIKDEIETQQRPV

-1779 VTTLENSG
+1779 VTTLENAG

-1813 ELTKLRS
+1813 ELNKLRS
-1820 ELDVFSDWLQ
+1820 ELDIFSDWLQ
-1830 VARRTLEDKERSL
+1830 SARRTLEDKERAL
-1843 SDLTRLPSQADSV
+1843 SDLTRLSSQAETV

-1915 RQEVSLVSAQYKDLL
+1915 RQEVSLVSAQYKDLM
-1930 NRVNALQDRV
+1930 NRVNALQDRI

-1956 ANEWMRS
+1956 ASEWLRS
-1963 VHPRVSRII
+1963 TQPRVSRLIA
-1972 SEPIA
+1972 EPIA
-1977 GDPKGVQDQMNEAK
+1977 GDPKSVQEQMNEAK
-1991 ALHNELLSSG
+1991 SLHNELLSNG
-2001 RLVDNAQQALDN
+2001 RLVDNAQQALDS
-2013 LLRSLGGQLSPMEVN
+2013 LLHTLGGQLSPMEIN
-2028 QLELP
+2028 QLEIP
-2033 IADLKNNYQQLLDN
+2033 IADLKDKYQGLLDT
-2047 LGEHCKTLD
+2047 LGEHCKMLD
-2056 KTLVQSQGVQDALDS
+2056 KTLVQSQGVQEALDNLGS
-2071 LVGWVNQAEDKFKM
+2071 WVNQAEDKYKLQ
-2085 NLRPASLIKERL
+2085 LRPASLIKERL
-2097 QEQIREHKVLLADLQ
+2097 QEQIREHKSLLADMQ
-2112 SHQASIDSVQVSAKH
+2112 SHQVSIDSVQSSAKH
-2127 LLASASNARIAK
+2127 LMNTASNARIAK
-2139 KVESNLNDVTVKFEK
+2139 KVETNLNDVTSKFEK
-2154 LYEKANKR
+2154 LFDKVVKR
-2162 GEFLDDVY
+2162 GDFLDEVY
-2170 NRLSRYLDEISTV
+2170 NRLCQYLEEITNI
-2183 EQRMAS
+2183 EQEIGT
-2189 LQEALDSRETSLL
+2189 LQDALDGRDTSLV
-2202 STEELARRMNELSR
+2202 SAEESARRMQELLNR
-2216 DKDQLTPQ
+2216 KEDLTPS
-2224 FEDCVRSGKDLISLR
+2224 FEDCVRNGKDIISIR
-2239 DVTDTGVLR
+2239 DVTDTSTLR

-2261 NISIDERAKLSKQ
+2261 NITIEEKAKLSKQ
-2274 KAEQQLA
+2274 KAEHQVA

-2288 VLSWLAST
+2288 VLSWLASMET
-2296 EARVNGLPP
+2296 RISGLSP
-2305 VAIDLD
+2305 VAVDLD
-2311 RIKQQHDELKPI
+2311 KIRQQHEELKPI
-2323 CKDYRDYAPTID
+2323 NKDYREYASTID

-2344 DALIRPESPAR
+2344 DALIRPESPGR
-2355 KRSTYS
+2355 KRSTFS
-2361 PIKRASPLRR
+2361 PIKRVSPLRR

-2427 LIGVRLND
+2427 LVGVRIND
-2435 RQHELDNLSEE
+2435 RQNELDNMSEE
-2446 LRKQYENLKGLAQ
+2446 VRKQYENLKNLAS

-2491 DMYEKQSLLDTTKA
+2491 DMYEKQSLLDTTKT
-2505 QVKDILRRKSDVPG
+2505 QIKDILRRKSDVPG
-2519 AEQLRQENDS
+2519 AEQLRIENDN
-2529 IQEKWK
+2529 IVEKWK
-2535 NLNDICKNRIAFS
+2535 QLSDICKNRINFS

-2558 GNLKSWLDSKERMLT
+2558 NNLKNWLDSKERMLT

-2602 QPQLKHFQELGHD
+2602 QPQLKHFQEIGHD
-2615 VVDHLAGTPDAQAV
+2615 VLDHLEIDSPDAAAV
-2629 EIKLKDILGKWDDL
+2629 DKKLKDVNSKWEDL
-2643 VGKLDDRAN
+2643 VGRLDERAN

-2674 LQNISDNLDTLPT
+2674 LQQISDNLDSLPT
-2687 DGDHQENLRKIEN
+2687 DGDNQENLRKIEN

-2713 DVEQSAATLCNIL
+2713 DAEQSAAALCNIL

-2742 EKQYLALQKKLDT
+2742 EKQYQALQKKLDT
-2755 KKAETEAS
+2755 KKAETEAT

-2777 LGWLGGELSNL
+2777 LGWLSAELSNL
-2788 TDRLLVSA
+2788 AERLLVSA

-2817 REHEVIMLINKG
+2817 REHEIIMLINKG
-2829 KDLTDRQQDRGVK
+2829 KDLSDRQQDRTVK
-2842 RDLDRIQQQWEK
+2842 RDLERIQQQWDK

-2861 RHTRLQTC
+2861 RHSRLQTC
-2869 MEHCKKYSQTS
+2869 MEHCKKYETTS
-2880 ETFLAWLRT
+2880 ELFLTWLRT
-2889 AEDKLADLT
+2889 AEDKLVELN
-2898 PGLLSKAKLETR
+2898 PGVLSKSKLDTR

-2940 SCDIDKEPIKAELQ
+2940 SCDVDKDPIKAELQ
-2954 DIRDRWE
+2954 DIRERWE

-2989 NLDHSLGRCEDR
+2989 NLDHAVGRCEDR
-3001 LAAHDALGGAAKDP
+3001 LAAHDALGGAARDP
-3015 KLLERVKAIREEL
+3015 KLLDRVKAIREEL
-3028 TNLSK
+3028 TNLQK
-3033 PLQSLKALAKDISAE
+3033 PLQTLKGMAKDICSE
-3048 ARAAGGDADHLT
+3048 ARAAGGDAEHLT
-3060 SEVDGLAD
+3060 DDVDGISD
-3068 RMSEL
+3068 RIGEL
-3073 QGRLDDRCG
+3073 QSRLDDRLG

-3087 ATAVSQFNEQMK
+3087 ATAVSQFNEQIK
-3099 SLGID
+3099 TLGLD
-3104 LNDLE
+3104 LN
-3109 TEIEKLSPPGREIK
+3109 EIENEVEKLTPPAREIK
-3123 IVQVQIDD
+3123 RVQGQIDD
-3131 VGKIQ
+3131 TSKLQ
-3136 NKLDRLV
+3136 NKLERIVDRI
-3143 GRLED
+3143 ED
-3148 AERAADVLVDAGF
+3148 GERAADALVDAGF
-3161 AADTT
+3161 SPDTA
-3166 QTREQISTLRKTLGR
+3166 QTREQISTLRKTLAR
-3181 LDNRVRDHEDNLHST
+3181 LDNRVRDHTQNLEDTLRSLH
-3196 LKALREFYDNQSQT
+3196 EFYDMESQT
-3210 LDDIQDVSDEFKRMK
+3210 MDDIKDISDEFCRMK

-3239 DFRNFRERKVEPL
+3239 DFRSFRENKFEPL
-3252 AINVDKVNVAGRDLV
+3252 AQNVDKVNVNGRDLV
-3267 RSAGSGVSTT
+3267 RSAASGVST
-3277 AIEKDLEKLNDRW
+3277 AQIEKDLEKLNDRW

-3313 FQEAL
+3313 FKEAL

-3356 KMLLDRQNSMGSLA
+3356 KMLLDRQHSMSSLSS
-3370 NLGKEVA
+3370 LGKEVA
-3377 NHCEPG
+3377 NHCEPS
-3383 ERASIEKQLNDLM
+3383 ERAAIEKQLHDLM
-3396 KRFDALTDGAEQRE
+3396 HRFDALTDGAEQRE
-3410 LDLEEAME
+3410 QDLEEAME

-3431 LWLDNTERSVKAM
+3431 LWLDSTERSVKGM

-3455 QRIREHDRLHDEILG
+3455 QRIREHGRLHDEILS
-3470 KKPDFSDLAD
+3470 KKPDFTDLAD
-3480 VAAQLMHLVSD
+3480 VAGQLMHLVSD
-3491 EEAVNL
+3491 DEAVNL

-3502 GVTERYTGLVDAS
+3502 TITDRYTGLVDAS
-3515 DNIGALLAESR
+3515 DNIGALLDESCK
-3526 QGLRHLV
+3526 GLRHLV
-3533 LSYQDLVAWMES
+3533 LTYQDLVAWMER
-3545 MEAELKRFKSVPVY
+3545 MENELKRFRSVPVY
-3559 AEKLL
+3559 AEKLM
-3564 EQMDHLLELNENIA
+3564 EQMELLVELNQNIA
-3578 GHASNVESTVES
+3578 NNAPNVESTVES

-3611 SLQRRYGDLTNRG
+3611 SLQRRYGELTNRG

-3642 EAHNRLVEWMQSAE
+3642 EAHNRLLDWMQSAE
-3656 AALAP
+3656 SALAT
-3661 SEPRQADVLRLEG
+3661 SEPRQSDVLRLEA
-3674 ELADMRPILD
+3674 ELVEMRPTLD
-3684 SINQVG
+3684 AVNLVG
-3690 PQLCQLSPGEGAA
+3690 PKLCQLSPGEGAS
-3703 TIESIV
+3703 TIENIV

-3716 DSIVEQIQRKAERL
+3716 DAIVEQIQRKAERL
-3730 HLSNQRAKEVTGDID
+3730 HLSNQRAKEVTNDID

-3750 FREMDT
+3750 FREMDAH
-3756 TLREADLPA
+3756 LRDVDLPA
-3765 MEPKLVRAQLQEHR
+3765 IEPNLVRAQLKDHR
-3779 SINDDIS
+3779 SVNDDIS

-3827 TVAQLC
+3827 TVVQLC
-3833 SERLGILEQ
+3833 GERLGVLEQ
-3842 ALPLSEHFADSHQGL
+3842 ALPLSEHFADSHAGL
-3857 TAWLDDMEQQ
+3857 TTWLDDMEQQ

-3880 ITLQQD
+3880 ITQQQD

-3910 ALGALVADDDGA
+3910 ALGALVADDDSA
-3922 KINEILDTDNA
+3922 KINEILDSDNA

-3946 QALESALQESSQFSD
+3946 QALDNALQESSQFSD

-3981 PLSALPQKIR
+3981 PLSALPQKIL
-3991 EQIEDND
+3991 EQIEDN
-3998 ALMDD
+3998 AAIKDD
-4003 LDKRQDAFSA
+4003 LDKRTDAFSA
-4013 VQRAAND
+4013 VQRAASD

-4026 NKADPAV
+4026 NKSDPAV
-4033 RDIKAKLEKLNNLW
+4033 RDIKSKLEKLNNLW
-4047 NDVQNATKKRGS
+4047 NDVQKATKKRGS
-4059 SLDDILSVAEP
+4059 SLDDILNVAEP
-4070 FWKQLNSVMKTLKD
+4070 FWNQLQSVMKTLKD
-4084 LEETLSCQ
+4084 LEETLSSQ
-4092 EPPAAQPQDIK
+4092 EPPAAQPQEIQ

-4128 HGSNLMNMCGEP
+4128 HGSNLMNLCGEP

-4187 LKFLTKAEDKFA
+4187 LKFLAKAEDKFG
-4199 HLGAVGSDIDAVKR
+4199 HLGPVGSDIDAVKK

-4236 RGLKRQAVELTE
+4236 RQAVELTE

-4257 IREPLSVVN
+4257 IREPLTVVN
-4266 RRWEALLRGMVERQ
+4266 RRWETLLRGMVERQ

-4301 VWINKTDSTLDQ
+4301 VWINKTDGTLDQ

-4350 AGRQLIETEKGS
+4350 AGRQLIESEKGS
-4362 VEASTTQEKLRKLNN
+4362 IEASTTQEKLRKLNQ
-4377 EWKQLLQ
+4377 EWKLLLQ

-4393 EEALREAH
+4393 EESLREAH

-4441 MEVYNELDENRPKV
+4441 MEVYNELEENRPKV

-4518 QAFVEWLTQAEKL
+4518 QAFVEWLNQAEKQL
-4531 LSNAEPVS
+4531 ANAQPVS

-4599 ERVVSKAAERTRA
+4599 ERIVSKAAERTRA

-4622 FNDAWSGM
+4622 FNDAWNNM
-4630 MQYLQET
+4630 MQYLHET
-4637 EQVLDQ
+4637 ETVLDQ
-4643 IIEEATASKEPQKI
+4643 IIEEATSSKEPQKI
-4657 KKYIGKLKETH
+4657 KKCIARLKDSH
-4668 RQLGA
+4668 RQLTS
-4673 KQSVY
+4673 KQSLY
-4678 DGTMRTGKNLLERA
+4678 DSTMRNGKNLMERA
-4692 PKGDRPVLDKMLIEL
+4692 PKSDEPVLGKMLCEL
-4707 KEQWTRVWS
+4707 KDQWTRVLS
-4716 KSIDRQRKLEEALLL
+4716 KSIERQRKLEEALLL

-4737 ALGELLEWLKKAKS
+4737 ALGELLEWLKKAKQ
-4751 RLNENGPVHGDLET
+4751 RLNEDGPVHGDLET

-4799 SGNNPEVGRQLDE
+4799 SGNNPDVGRQLDE
-4812 MQSIWEEVK
+4812 LQSMWDDVK
-4821 SAVAKRGE
+4821 GAAAKRGE
-4829 RLQVALVD
+4829 RLQYALKD
-4837 AEKLNARV
+4837 AEKLNGSI
-4845 QALFDWLDHAEH
+4845 QALFDWLDHAEQ

-4875 MDIHMDFMKDLR
+4875 MDMHMDFMNDLR
-4887 VRERE
+4887 NRE
-4892 KTETFEYA
+4892 KQKIETFEFA
-4900 EDIINKAY
+4900 EEIIVKAY
-4908 PDAIPIIKNW
+4908 PDAVPIIKNW
-4918 LSIIQQRWEEVRQ
+4918 LSIIEERWEEVKQ

-4937 SKLEQH
+4937 TKLEQH
-4943 LQSLKDLDDT
+4943 LQSLKDLDDC
-4953 IEELLAWLSGLEGTL
+4953 IEELLAWLSGLEATL
-4968 LNLKHEQLPDE
+4968 LNLERESLPDE
-4979 IPPVEKLIEDHKEFM
+4979 IPPLEKLIEDHKEFM
-4994 ENTARRQNEV
+4994 ENTARRQTEV
-5004 DRACKPRQLPPG
+5004 DRACKPKQLPPG
-5016 ARKPSRSGK
+5016 ARKMSRTAK
-5025 TPVRGSSHDLREQ
+5025 TPVRGSSHDIREQ

-5053 DQGLNARKGSRITPT
+5053 DQGLNARKSSSRMTPS

-5083 FSPST
+5083 FSPS
-5088 SGPELEFRSP
+5088 SVGPELEFRSP
-5098 RAKLLWTKWRDVWM
+5098 RAKLLWDKWRHVWM
-5112 LSWERQRL
+5112 LSWERQRR
-5120 LNDHLLYLKDV
+5120 LNDHLVYLKDL
-5131 ERARNFSWDDWRKR
+5131 ERVRNFSWDDWRKR

-5166 DNNGMIP
+5166 DNNGLIP
-5173 RDVFIDGILNTKF
+5173 RGEFIDGILNTKF
-5186 DTSGLEMKAVAD
+5186 DTSRMEMGAVAD

-5220 WQERKPANDSDKIH
+5220 WQERKPQTDSDKIH

-5304 TNIELREQFILADGV
+5304 TNIELREQFTLADGV
-5319 SQSMAAF
+5319 SQSMAIF
-5326 TPRRSTP
+5326 TPRRSIP
-5333 NAAAT
+5333 NAAQ
-5338 ASSSPHAHN
+5338 N
-5347 GGSSN
+5347 GNN

-5358 GQGPIIK
+5358 SQGPIIK

-5374 PMSRPSRS
+5374 PMTKTTNTRS
-5382 SLSASTPDSLSD
+5382 SVSVSTPDSLSD

-5399 GGPSGR
+5399 GHASGR

-5457 DHTPSRIPQR
+5457 EHTPSRIPQR
-5467 KPSTGSTASGT
+5467 KPSATSSVSGTGT
-5478 TPRPARLSVTTTTTP
+5478 TPRPSRLSVTPTT
-5493 GSRLNGTSTI
+5493 SRTNGTI

-5517 SNGGMSRSSSIPAL
+5517 SNRM
-5531 TGFGFKPISRPS
+5531 S
-5543 RIPIKIPSFDSKS
+5543 RIPVKVSNSLSANSSPTNS
-5556 TSPSSTTNP
+5556 TANSVINP
-5565 TSLGR
+5565 NNLGR
-5570 NISGSSTP
+5570 TVSGTSTP

-5598 RTSRGTTPTEK
+5598 SRTSRGTTPVEK

>member
-63 NGTLEYQQVQ
+63 NGTLEYQ
-73 REQRDRELYSN
+73 RDRELYSN
-84 NGSLHHHQQH
+84 NGSLHHHQQ
-94 HNQQQQHHHQHH
+94 QQHHHQHH
-106 HHRHSA
+106 HHHRHST

-146 EDALTQFKGS
+146 EDALTQFK
-156 MSIWDHF
+156 D
-163 IEDWDI
+163 
-169 MHERDAI
+169 ERDAI

-822 YYERAFGNGD
+822 YYE
-832 ENLMSELEKREM
+832 NLMSELEKREM

-1163 ARELDQIILAPLPRD
+1163 ARELDHIILAPLPRD

-1288 LNHMQD
+1288 LNQMQD

-1382 SAMPTATSAYELDKL
+1382 SAMPTATSAYELD
-1397 LGAAIER
+1397 
-1404 KPKIENVNVAGG
+1404 
-1416 RLIREAKIYDSKC
+1416 
-1429 LRFVDW
+1429 
-1435 LVEARPSFSPP
+1435 
-1446 RRDLRPADSDPG
+1446 
-1458 ATQYY
+1458 
-1463 SQRLDNLNTKYDRL
+1463 
-1477 LEQLS
+1477 
-1482 QRLKTAIEVNG
+1482 
-1493 SDGLQYAESLQKPLK
+1493 
-1508 TFRVDFSAGS
+1508 
-1518 VPTGDGY
+1518 
-1525 AARQEDLYTT
+1525 
-1535 TYSTTQISSTKTTKS
+1535 
-1550 STKSV
+1550 
-1555 YSSDGLDAASQ
+1555 
-1566 EVSTASLPQSQI
+1566 
-1578 QFNEIRTLKRSQQLG
+1578 
-1593 GHSVLDIAGIRDPRT
+1593 
-1608 GRVLTIGE
+1608 
-1616 AIQLRILDVRTG
+1616 
-1628 EMLVGDRRITLEQA
+1628 
-1642 ADQGLIDLQLAKQ
+1642 
-1655 LLEPGAG
+1655 
-1662 RDASG
+1662 
-1667 RELSLLEV
+1667 
-1675 IQREIS
+1675 
-1681 EAESG
+1681 
-1686 YETAEKRIKQAV
+1686 QAV

-2013 LLRSLGGQLSPMEVN
+2013 LLRSLGGQLSPMEIN

-2216 DKDQLTPQ
+2216 DKDQLAPQ

-2311 RIKQQHDELKPI
+2311 RIKQQNDELKPI

-2674 LQNISDNLDTLPT
+2674 LQNISDNLDTLPM

-2889 AEDKLADLT
+2889 AEDKLSDLT

-4236 RGLKRQAVELTE
+4236 RQAVELTE

-5025 TPVRGSSHDLREQ
+5025 TPV
-5038 SPDGTLRRQSFKGSR
+5038 FKGSR

-5289 DEFLQKNDPCRAKGR
+5289 DEFLQKNDPCRADEHLA
-5304 TNIELREQFILADGV
+5304 ELMPIFEKIRAQDQV
-5319 SQSMAAF
+5319 PCAF
-5326 TPRRSTP
+5326 PIHMGAGGTVFVRCNTSRSVP
-5333 NAAAT
+5333 L
-5338 ASSSPHAHN
+5338 SPHVLHCH
-5347 GGSSN
+5347 
-5352 LPPYMS
+5352 PTTHW
-5358 GQGPIIK
+5358 

-5531 TGFGFKPISRPS
+5531 TGFGFKPIR
-5543 RIPIKIPSFDSKS
+5543 
-5556 TSPSSTTNP
+5556 
-5565 TSLGR
+5565 R

>member
-18 QQPGSNNSMKRSS
+18 QQPGGSNSMKRSS

-51 SPARISVSPGGN
+51 SPARISVSPGVAGLSAN

-73 REQRDRELYSN
+73 REQRDRELYSTSSN
-84 NGSLHHHQQH
+84 NNNSHHHHQQQH
-94 HNQQQQHHHQHH
+94 HHHQHH
-106 HHRHSA
+106 HHRHSV
-112 TGSASSPLYEN
+112 GSASSPLYEN
-123 SSSPAAPKKAKHS
+123 SNNSPAAPKKAKHS

-146 EDALTQFKGS
+146 EDALTQFK
-156 MSIWDHF
+156 D
-163 IEDWDI
+163 
-169 MHERDAI
+169 ERDAI

-182 KWVNKHLKKHWKYA
+182 KWVNKHLKK
-196 KTYTMLHVCVTTNG
+196 
-210 IPCCS
+210 
-215 QSANRRVVDLFED
+215 ANRRVVDLFED

-475 SDLQRFRSDEV
+475 SDLQRFRSEEV
-486 SARKREKSK
+486 SVRKREKSK

-722 RQQHEHKIIDQFHT
+722 RQQHEHKIIDQFHS

-822 YYERAFGNGD
+822 YY

-1017 GQEGPIPGACLLLPP
+1017 GQEGPISGACLLLPP

-1150 EECLAIKSKLEDM
+1150 EECIAIKSKLEDM

-1178 LDSLEHVLEIHSDYE
+1178 LDSLEHVLEIHADYE

-1416 RLIREAKIYDSKC
+1416 RLIREAK
-1429 LRFVDW
+1429 
-1435 LVEARPSFSPP
+1435 
-1446 RRDLRPADSDPG
+1446 
-1458 ATQYY
+1458 
-1463 SQRLDNLNTKYDRL
+1463 
-1477 LEQLS
+1477 
-1482 QRLKTAIEVNG
+1482 
-1493 SDGLQYAESLQKPLK
+1493 
-1508 TFRVDFSAGS
+1508 
-1518 VPTGDGY
+1518 
-1525 AARQEDLYTT
+1525 
-1535 TYSTTQISSTKTTKS
+1535 
-1550 STKSV
+1550 
-1555 YSSDGLDAASQ
+1555 
-1566 EVSTASLPQSQI
+1566 
-1578 QFNEIRTLKRSQQLG
+1578 
-1593 GHSVLDIAGIRDPRT
+1593 
-1608 GRVLTIGE
+1608 
-1616 AIQLRILDVRTG
+1616 
-1628 EMLVGDRRITLEQA
+1628 
-1642 ADQGLIDLQLAKQ
+1642 
-1655 LLEPGAG
+1655 
-1662 RDASG
+1662 
-1667 RELSLLEV
+1667 
-1675 IQREIS
+1675 
-1681 EAESG
+1681 
-1686 YETAEKRIKQAV
+1686 QAV

-1902 PHVEPLSS
+1902 PHVEPLST

-1956 ANEWMRS
+1956 ANEWLRS

-1991 ALHNELLSSG
+1991 ALHNELLSNG

-2013 LLRSLGGQLSPMEVN
+2013 LLRSLGGQLSPMEIN

-2071 LVGWVNQAEDKFKM
+2071 LVGWVNQAEDKYNL

-2112 SHQASIDSVQVSAKH
+2112 SHQASIDSVQISAKH

-2139 KVESNLNDVTVKFEK
+2139 KVESNLNDVTGKFEK

-2170 NRLSRYLDEISTV
+2170 NRLGRYLDEISTV
-2183 EQRMAS
+2183 EQRMAN
-2189 LQEALDSRETSLL
+2189 LQEALDGRETSLL

-2216 DKDQLTPQ
+2216 DKDQLAPQ
-2224 FEDCVRSGKDLISLR
+2224 FEDCVRNGKDLISLR

-2296 EARVNGLPP
+2296 EARVNGLAP

-2335 KINDIGAQY
+2335 KINDIGSQY

-2401 SSQDGFQLSELSPV
+2401 SSQDGFQLSEMSPV

-2519 AEQLRQENDS
+2519 AEQLRQENDN
-2529 IQEKWK
+2529 IQERWK

-2629 EIKLKDILGKWDDL
+2629 EVKLKDILGKWEDL

-2674 LQNISDNLDTLPT
+2674 LQNISDNLDALPS

-2829 KDLTDRQQDRGVK
+2829 KDLSDRQQDRGVK

-2898 PGLLSKAKLETR
+2898 PGVLSKAKLETR

-3060 SEVDGLAD
+3060 NEVDGLAD

-3123 IVQVQIDD
+3123 IVQGQLDD

-3181 LDNRVRDHEDNLHST
+3181 LDNRVRDHEDNLQAT
-3196 LKALREFYDNQSQT
+3196 LKALREFYDSQSQT

-3277 AIEKDLEKLNDRW
+3277 AIEKDLERLNDRW

-3377 NHCEPG
+3377 NHCEPA

-3470 KKPDFSDLAD
+3470 KKPDFTDLAD

-3674 ELADMRPILD
+3674 ELSDMRPILD

-3833 SERLGILEQ
+3833 SERLGVLEQ

-3910 ALGALVADDDGA
+3910 ALGALVADDDSA

-4026 NKADPAV
+4026 NKSDPAV

-4236 RGLKRQAVELTE
+4236 RQAVELTE

-4401 GYIAEVQDIL
+4401 GYISEVQDIL

-4692 PKGDRPVLDKMLIEL
+4692 PKGDRPVLDKMLLEL

-4737 ALGELLEWLKKAKS
+4737 ALGELLDWLKKAKS

-4875 MDIHMDFMKDLR
+4875 MDIHMEFMKDLR
-4887 VRERE
+4887 LRERE
-4892 KTETFEYA
+4892 KSDTFEYA
-4900 EDIINKAY
+4900 EDIISKAY

-4943 LQSLKDLDDT
+4943 LQSLKDLDDN

-5220 WQERKPANDSDKIH
+5220 WQERKPATDSDKIH

-5338 ASSSPHAHN
+5338 ASSSPNAQN

-5467 KPSTGSTASGT
+5467 KPSTASTASGT
-5478 TPRPARLSVTTTTTP
+5478 TPRPARLSVTSTTTP

-5517 SNGGMSRSSSIPAL
+5517 
-5531 TGFGFKPISRPS
+5531 SRPS